1 MATGGDPLFEER
13 IEDQDLS
20 NCAVNNGSLDDQL
33 NNRDWSLQYKK
44 ANRSSEKNK
53 KKLSAGSESRLTNDI
68 SPESSPGVG
77 RRRAKT
83 PKSYPPTKH
92 TSHFSV
98 PDCAELERLKQRIN
112 FSDLDERSIG
122 SDSHG
127 RATAANNQ
135 RPPVENRKP
144 FNFLQQQINSNKSKE
159 PDLNPQRRETKL
171 PTSRMDL
178 FGSISKDSL
187 PSDHVSLGDGQ
198 GESEIESSQVVSRL
212 IQIRDYISKAHSMRD
227 DLMEKNERSANVER
241 LSQLINHLK
250 EQEKSYM
257 KFLQKMLARENEDD
271 EVGTTDSAVGSG
283 SVADSTSLNLDAQ
296 SEASDATEASR
307 SLSVRPRIEDKLGN
321 AASQA
326 QGSSVTST
334 PKGETDR
341 LGLNDRRVWH
351 SGINGKE
358 HGISSKED
366 DQHRNAKEEL
376 ENLKKQHELLKRM
389 LEQQEQLRTLQGRQA
404 ALLAL
409 QHKAEQTIVGMDES
423 VVTETTGSVS
433 GLSITSELNEE
444 LNDLIQR
451 FHNQLQ
457 NSQSVPDN
465 RRQAE
470 SLSLTQEVSRSRGS
484 STSEHLSEQK
494 VQLVNKLKVL
504 QGKKERMDKLLDE
517 LHTLRDQHV
526 NNSSISSSA
535 PGASCSSHKSDQR
548 SSVAPPTEADAA
560 INREPS
566 SLASSACILDS
577 APSQH
582 ENDTEDNANANPRKK
597 LRKLE
602 EVHKRLNE
610 LRELID
616 YYQQTSDMM
625 TDAVNEH
632 TKEEDDET
640 EEESLYYSDQG
651 NPDAVTNIRN
661 PQRCNWTDIS
671 TASRMVALNETSSHS
686 GRLLNTDCEINN
698 RTTNLQTSNAP
709 LPSDEPHISY
719 VECSR
724 YNDEKNEARNVDET
738 QEHET
743 QEDCASEGTISSRRS
758 SLVEEADQDFE
769 IQQKINRLNAAK
781 QKLRQLQELVAM
793 VQEVPDS
800 TGIDISNFP
809 DFSLT
814 EEDQHTQ
821 QPNNTRSSASRNS
834 KKVALDEEKREK
846 FYEAKLQQQQEEL
859 KQLQEERK
867 RLMEIQE
874 KIRHLQR
881 SCPDLQL
888 STSSAG
894 NLSKIKVPI
903 VTSTPAICGQGA
915 TAKALPDPVAAPPPD
930 SELWSEMRRHQI
942 LREEL
947 RQRRKQLEAL
957 MAEHQRQKTLTESN
971 SINAASVKS
980 EGTETQDTQQLSRT
994 ERTMATWGG
1003 STQGALD
1010 DDEDDEEEEEN
1021 NDDAGDDEEE
1031 NDYQSDG
1038 IVQSEVE
1045 TSSHETY
1052 TVYPNQNRS
1061 QGTHNSRES
1070 KNRWKDKR
1078 TCSIDGNYRP
1088 FPKNKQQNV
1097 GMRRQENL
1105 RWAADLSYVEEREHW
1120 QEQVNQLT
1128 RQLEFSTNVCQTLM
1142 QDQQA
1147 LSYLLQTFLTGP
1159 YSVMPSN
1166 VGSPQVHI
1174 IMHQLNQCYTQLAWQ
1189 QNHVQRLKQM
1199 LNDLLHQQQQDKKT
1213 ENHRDS
1219 SVPPPSPSNYVFPP
1233 FSFATPSL
1241 NPLSMSRLPNLSP
1254 FLHGFN
1260 LNPIFPPGF
1269 SDLSQNVSVQ
1279 SNEQQPL
1286 VTEHSIS
1293 GKTEYLAFPKPFE
1306 SNSPKCR
1313 ENKWTQKQTK
1323 HEREQSEL
1331 MWQNDSKDEFGQSP
1345 RQMQPPTSLPQMSTN
1360 KAKQQAQ
1367 CKNRKKFE
1375 ESSLESFSSMPD
1387 TVDPTTITK
1396 TFKSRKACAQAS
1408 LASKDKTPKG
1418 KCKKTYL
1425 HQKNHQEISA
1435 GFESAS
1441 ISSASE
1447 SCKEKVCHSTQ
1458 TEEFLKLQT
1467 CSTTKDELE
1476 EKSKR
1481 KKSSDLSSES
1491 LPHWP
1496 SSRRNDKSAAPSTS
1510 LSAVGPALPAH
1521 TRGVPLEL
1529 NRNACTEAPETGS
1542 DFSLFEALRD
1552 NIYSEVATLISQNES
1567 RPHFLIELFHELQ
1580 LLNTDYLRQRALYAL
1595 QDIVT
1600 RHLSEKSCKEVEH
1613 SLSRNSAVWMTCNS
1627 ELTPSESLAT
1637 SDDEEV
1643 CGKTDDHQA
1652 RLDLQHEDAEYIESL
1667 ENASM
1672 LSVSSNLEPFA
1683 NDDLGNTVIHLDK
1696 ALSRMREYERMK
1708 FEVENNQIV
1717 DVCTSAVKCAEVGYT
1732 SGNSCTIDHIAD
1744 ASDVTCPRIDTQ
1756 QLDKQIKA
1764 IMTEVIPFLKEHM
1777 DDVCSPQLLTTIG
1790 CMVLALTQQNDESKE
1805 FVKFFHEQL
1814 GAILQD
1820 SLAKFAGRKLKECGE
1835 DLLVEISEILFN
1847 ELAFFRLM
1855 QDLDN
1860 SSVAAKQRCKRLKE
1874 VASFKQRY
1882 TTEEKQ
1888 HFKENGSSA
1897 EEIED
1902 EDKDKDESE
1911 TAVADDHKPNEPN
1924 EVELVMKGGL
1934 SDRDEDDIDGE
1945 ALPAECV
1952 SISLSKAETQALT
1965 NYGSGEDENEED
1977 EIEDFAAGTIDV
1989 QTSLQA
1995 NNEIADENDPEQDV
2009 HPEPSKDDVISQSM
2023 KTHLTGATAINESS
2037 PTPDLPS
2044 ESLQNTQ
2051 FDAAI
2056 EDTKS
2061 PKRSL
2066 SFCESAN
2073 AGIEMELENDLERTP
2088 ESSLAGSPSTDSP
2101 VLVNDYQEAGSG
2113 NLSQKS
2119 DEDDFVK
2126 VDNLPPSL
2134 SVLSEEELMRRISEE
2149 EQNNNLACVLLN
2161 ADEDGVQELAGKS
2174 ETLKEP
2180 ENGGARSA

>member
-1 MATGGDPLFEER
+1 MVSMATGGDPSFEER

-68 SPESSPGVG
+68 SPESSPGIG

-98 PDCAELERLKQRIN
+98 PDSAELERLKQRIN

-144 FNFLQQQINSNKSKE
+144 FNFLQQQINSNKSKD

-178 FGSISKDSL
+178 FGSKSKDSL
-187 PSDHVSLGDGQ
+187 PSDHASLGDDQ

-257 KFLQKMLARENEDD
+257 KFLQKMLARENEED

-283 SVADSTSLNLDAQ
+283 SVADSTSLNLDVQ
-296 SEASDATEASR
+296 SEASDAT
-307 SLSVRPRIEDKLGN
+307 
-321 AASQA
+321 
-326 QGSSVTST
+326 
-334 PKGETDR
+334 
-341 LGLNDRRVWH
+341 
-351 SGINGKE
+351 
-358 HGISSKED
+358 ED

-470 SLSLTQEVSRSRGS
+470 SLSLTQEVSRSRDS

-535 PGASCSSHKSDQR
+535 PGASCSSHRSDQR
-548 SSVAPPTEADAA
+548 SSVAAPTEADAA
-560 INREPS
+560 TNREPS

-577 APSQH
+577 TPSQH
-582 ENDTEDNANANPRKK
+582 ENDTEENANPRKK

-632 TKEEDDET
+632 TKEDDDET

-651 NPDAVTNIRN
+651 NPEAVTNIRN

-671 TASRMVALNETSSHS
+671 TASRVVALNETSSRS

-698 RTTNLQTSNAP
+698 RPTNLQTSNAP

-738 QEHET
+738 QAHET
-743 QEDCASEGTISSRRS
+743 QEDCASEGTVSSQRS

-781 QKLRQLQELVAM
+781 HKLRQLQELVAM

-821 QPNNTRSSASRNS
+821 QPNNTRSSASRSS

-915 TAKALPDPVAAPPPD
+915 TVEALPDPVAAPPPD

-1010 DDEDDEEEEEN
+1010 DEEDDEDDEEEEEN
-1021 NDDAGDDEEE
+1021 NADAGDDDEEE

-1038 IVQSEVE
+1038 IAQSEVE

-1128 RQLEFSTNVCQTLM
+1128 RQLEFSTNMCQTLM

-1199 LNDLLHQQQQDKKT
+1199 LNDLLHQQQKDKKT

-1233 FSFATPSL
+1233 FSFATPCL

-1306 SNSPKCR
+1306 SNSPKYR

-1323 HEREQSEL
+1323 DEREQSEL
-1331 MWQNDSKDEFGQSP
+1331 MWQNYSKDEFGQSP
-1345 RQMQPPTSLPQMSTN
+1345 RQMQPPTSLPQTSTN

-1387 TVDPTTITK
+1387 PVDPTTITK

-1447 SCKEKVCHSTQ
+1447 SYKEKVCHSTQ

-1481 KKSSDLSSES
+1481 KKSSDLSS
-1491 LPHWP
+1491 
-1496 SSRRNDKSAAPSTS
+1496 
-1510 LSAVGPALPAH
+1510 AH
-1521 TRGVPLEL
+1521 TGGAPLEL
-1529 NRNACTEAPETGS
+1529 NRNACSEAPETGS

-1643 CGKTDDHQA
+1643 CGKTADHQA

-1672 LSVSSNLEPFA
+1672 LSASSNLEPFA

-1696 ALSRMREYERMK
+1696 AMSRMREYERMK

-1717 DVCTSAVKCAEVGYT
+1717 DVCTSAVKCAEVEYT

-1911 TAVADDHKPNEPN
+1911 TAIADDHKPNEPN

-1934 SDRDEDDIDGE
+1934 SDREEDDVDSE

-1995 NNEIADENDPEQDV
+1995 NNEIADENDPEQDI
-2009 HPEPSKDDVISQSM
+2009 HPETSKDDVVSQSM
-2023 KTHLTGATAINESS
+2023 KTHLTVASAENESS
-2037 PTPDLPS
+2037 PILHLPS
-2044 ESLQNTQ
+2044 ESSQNTQ
-2051 FDAAI
+2051 FDAAN

-2073 AGIEMELENDLERTP
+2073 AGTEIELENDVEGTP

-2101 VLVNDYQEAGSG
+2101 VLVNDYEAGSG

-2126 VDNLPPSL
+2126 VENLPPSL

>member
-1 MATGGDPLFEER
+1 SHRYGFGNGSGGTQGRFGGRARSSPRDGVPLLSLPHPPPRLASPPPLGKMATGGDPSFEER

-68 SPESSPGVG
+68 SPESSPGIG

-98 PDCAELERLKQRIN
+98 PDSAELERLKQRIN

-144 FNFLQQQINSNKSKE
+144 FNFLQQQINSNKSKD

-178 FGSISKDSL
+178 FGSKSKDSL
-187 PSDHVSLGDGQ
+187 PSDHASLGDDQ

-257 KFLQKMLARENEDD
+257 KFLQKMLARENEED

-283 SVADSTSLNLDAQ
+283 SVADSTSLNLDVQ
-296 SEASDATEASR
+296 SEASDAT
-307 SLSVRPRIEDKLGN
+307 
-321 AASQA
+321 
-326 QGSSVTST
+326 
-334 PKGETDR
+334 
-341 LGLNDRRVWH
+341 
-351 SGINGKE
+351 
-358 HGISSKED
+358 ED

-470 SLSLTQEVSRSRGS
+470 SLSLTQEVSRSRDS

-535 PGASCSSHKSDQR
+535 PGASCSSHRSDQR
-548 SSVAPPTEADAA
+548 SSVAAPTEADAA
-560 INREPS
+560 TNREPS

-577 APSQH
+577 TPSQH
-582 ENDTEDNANANPRKK
+582 ENDTEENANPRKK

-632 TKEEDDET
+632 TKEDDDET

-651 NPDAVTNIRN
+651 NPEAVTNIRN

-671 TASRMVALNETSSHS
+671 TASRVVALNETSSRS

-698 RTTNLQTSNAP
+698 RPTNLQTSNAP

-738 QEHET
+738 QAHET
-743 QEDCASEGTISSRRS
+743 QEDCASEGTVSSQRS

-781 QKLRQLQELVAM
+781 HKLRQLQELVAM

-821 QPNNTRSSASRNS
+821 QPNNTRSSASRSS

-915 TAKALPDPVAAPPPD
+915 TVEALPDPVAAPPPD

-1010 DDEDDEEEEEN
+1010 DEEDDEDDEEEEEN
-1021 NDDAGDDEEE
+1021 NADAGDDDEEE

-1038 IVQSEVE
+1038 IAQSEVE

-1128 RQLEFSTNVCQTLM
+1128 RQLEFSTNMCQTLM
-1142 QDQQA
+1142 QDQ
-1147 LSYLLQTFLTGP
+1147 QTFLTGP

-1199 LNDLLHQQQQDKKT
+1199 LNDLLHQQQKDKKT

-1233 FSFATPSL
+1233 FSFATPCL

-1306 SNSPKCR
+1306 SNSPKYR

-1323 HEREQSEL
+1323 DEREQSEL
-1331 MWQNDSKDEFGQSP
+1331 MWQNYSKDEFGQSP
-1345 RQMQPPTSLPQMSTN
+1345 RQMQPPTSLPQTSTN

-1387 TVDPTTITK
+1387 PVDPTTITK

-1435 GFESAS
+1435 
-1441 ISSASE
+1441 
-1447 SCKEKVCHSTQ
+1447 
-1458 TEEFLKLQT
+1458 
-1467 CSTTKDELE
+1467 
-1476 EKSKR
+1476 
-1481 KKSSDLSSES
+1481 
-1491 LPHWP
+1491 
-1496 SSRRNDKSAAPSTS
+1496 
-1510 LSAVGPALPAH
+1510 AH
-1521 TRGVPLEL
+1521 TGGAPLEL
-1529 NRNACTEAPETGS
+1529 NRNACSEAP
-1542 DFSLFEALRD
+1542 
-1552 NIYSEVATLISQNES
+1552 
-1567 RPHFLIELFHELQ
+1567 
-1580 LLNTDYLRQRALYAL
+1580 
-1595 QDIVT
+1595 
-1600 RHLSEKSCKEVEH
+1600 
-1613 SLSRNSAVWMTCNS
+1613 
-1627 ELTPSESLAT
+1627 
-1637 SDDEEV
+1637 V
-1643 CGKTDDHQA
+1643 CGKTADHQA

-1672 LSVSSNLEPFA
+1672 LSASSNLEPFA

-1696 ALSRMREYERMK
+1696 AMSRMREYERMK

-1717 DVCTSAVKCAEVGYT
+1717 DVCTSAVKCAEVEYT

-1911 TAVADDHKPNEPN
+1911 TAIADDHKPNEPN

-1934 SDRDEDDIDGE
+1934 SDREEDDVDSE

-1995 NNEIADENDPEQDV
+1995 NNEIADENDPEQDI
-2009 HPEPSKDDVISQSM
+2009 HPETSKDDVVSQSM
-2023 KTHLTGATAINESS
+2023 KTHLTVASAENESS
-2037 PTPDLPS
+2037 PILHLPS
-2044 ESLQNTQ
+2044 ESSQNTQ
-2051 FDAAI
+2051 FDAAN

-2073 AGIEMELENDLERTP
+2073 AGTEIELENDVEGTP

-2126 VDNLPPSL
+2126 VENLPPSL

>member
-1 MATGGDPLFEER
+1 MATGGDPLFEEN

-92 TSHFSV
+92 TSHFSF
-98 PDCAELERLKQRIN
+98 PDSAELERLKQRIN

-159 PDLNPQRRETKL
+159 PDISPQRRETNL
-171 PTSRMDL
+171 PISRMDL

-187 PSDHVSLGDGQ
+187 PNDQVSLGDDQ

-212 IQIRDYISKAHSMRD
+212 IQIRDYISKARSMRD

-257 KFLQKMLARENEDD
+257 KFLQKMLARENEED

-283 SVADSTSLNLDAQ
+283 SVADSTSLNLDVQ
-296 SEASDATEASR
+296 SEASDAT
-307 SLSVRPRIEDKLGN
+307 
-321 AASQA
+321 
-326 QGSSVTST
+326 
-334 PKGETDR
+334 
-341 LGLNDRRVWH
+341 
-351 SGINGKE
+351 
-358 HGISSKED
+358 ED

-465 RRQAE
+465 RRRAE

-535 PGASCSSHKSDQR
+535 PGVSCSSHKSDQR
-548 SSVAPPTEADAA
+548 SSISAPTECGAA

-566 SLASSACILDS
+566 SLASSACVLDS
-577 APSQH
+577 IPSQH
-582 ENDTEDNANANPRKK
+582 ENDAEDNANPRKK
-597 LRKLE
+597 LKKLK

-632 TKEEDDET
+632 TKEDDDDET

-651 NPDAVTNIRN
+651 NPETVRNIRN

-671 TASRMVALNETSSHS
+671 SASRMVALNGTSSRN

-698 RTTNLQTSNAP
+698 RPTNLQTLNVP

-719 VECSR
+719 VECSH
-724 YNDEKNEARNVDET
+724 YNGEKDEGRNVDET

-743 QEDCASEGTISSRRS
+743 QGECASEGTLSSRRS
-758 SLVEEADQDFE
+758 SFVEEADQDFE

-793 VQEVPDS
+793 VQEVPDA

-809 DFSLT
+809 DISLT
-814 EEDQHTQ
+814 EEDQHRQ
-821 QPNNTRSSASRNS
+821 QPNNARTDASRSS

-846 FYEAKLQQQQEEL
+846 FYEAKLQQQQQEL

-888 STSSAG
+888 STSSPG

-903 VTSTPAICGQGA
+903 VTSTPAISGQGA

-971 SINAASVKS
+971 SVIAASVKS

-1010 DDEDDEEEEEN
+1010 DDDEEDEDEEEEN
-1021 NDDAGDDEEE
+1021 NDEVGDDDEEE

-1038 IVQSEVE
+1038 IAQSEVE

-1061 QGTHNSRES
+1061 KGTRNSRES
-1070 KNRWKDKR
+1070 NRWKDKR

-1105 RWAADLSYVEEREHW
+1105 RWAADLSYVEEKEHW

-1128 RQLEFSTNVCQTLM
+1128 RQLEFSTNMCQTLM

-1199 LNDLLHQQQQDKKT
+1199 LNELLHQQQQDKKP

-1219 SVPPPSPSNYVFPP
+1219 SVPPPSPSNFVFPP
-1233 FSFATPSL
+1233 FSFPSPSL
-1241 NPLSMSRLPNLSP
+1241 NPLSMSRLPNCSP
-1254 FLHGFN
+1254 FVHGFN

-1306 SNSPKCR
+1306 SNSPKYR
-1313 ENKWTQKQTK
+1313 ENKWIQKQAK
-1323 HEREQSEL
+1323 DEREQSEL
-1331 MWQNDSKDEFGQSP
+1331 MWLNDTKDEFGQSP
-1345 RQMQPPTSLPQMSTN
+1345 RQMQPPTSLPQIN
-1360 KAKQQAQ
+1360 INNPKQQEQ
-1367 CKNRKKFE
+1367 CKNRKNFE

-1387 TVDPTTITK
+1387 PVDPTMVTK

-1447 SCKEKVCHSTQ
+1447 RCREKICHSTQ
-1458 TEEFLKLQT
+1458 TEEFFKPRT
-1467 CSTTKDELE
+1467 CSATKDEVE

-1481 KKSSDLSSES
+1481 NKSSDLSS
-1491 LPHWP
+1491 
-1496 SSRRNDKSAAPSTS
+1496 
-1510 LSAVGPALPAH
+1510 AH
-1521 TRGVPLEL
+1521 TRGALLES
-1529 NRNACTEAPETGS
+1529 NRNACSEAPETGS

-1600 RHLSEKSCKEVEH
+1600 RHLSEKSCKEGEH
-1613 SLSRNSAVWMTCNS
+1613 TLSRNSAVWMTCNS

-1643 CGKTDDHQA
+1643 CGKTTDHQA
-1652 RLDLQHEDAEYIESL
+1652 RIDLQQHEDAEYVESL

-1672 LSVSSNLEPFA
+1672 LSTSSNLEPFA

-1717 DVCTSAVKCAEVGYT
+1717 NVCTSAVECAEDGYT
-1732 SGNSCTIDHIAD
+1732 TGNSCMIDHITD

-1790 CMVLALTQQNDESKE
+1790 RMVLALTQQNDESKE

-1874 VASFKQRY
+1874 VAAFKQRY

-1888 HFKENGSSA
+1888 HFKENVSSA
-1897 EEIED
+1897 EELED

-1911 TAVADDHKPNEPN
+1911 TAVADDRKPNETN
-1924 EVELVMKGGL
+1924 EAELVMKSGL
-1934 SDRDEDDIDGE
+1934 SDREEDDVDSE

-1977 EIEDFAAGTIDV
+1977 EIEDFDAGTIDV

-2009 HPEPSKDDVISQSM
+2009 RPEPSKDDVVNQSL
-2023 KTHLTGATAINESS
+2023 KTNLTASAENESS
-2037 PTPDLPS
+2037 PILHLPS
-2044 ESLQNTQ
+2044 EPLQNTQ
-2051 FDAAI
+2051 FDAAN
-2056 EDTKS
+2056 EDIKS

-2066 SFCESAN
+2066 PFCESAN
-2073 AGIEMELENDLERTP
+2073 AGTAMQMDLENDLQGTP
-2088 ESSLAGSPSTDSP
+2088 ESSLAGSPDTDSP

-2126 VDNLPPSL
+2126 VENLPPSL
-2134 SVLSEEELMRRISEE
+2134 SVLSEDELMRRISEE

-2161 ADEDGVQELAGKS
+2161 VDGAQELAGNS

>member
-1 MATGGDPLFEER
+1 MATGGDPLFEEN

-92 TSHFSV
+92 TSHFSF
-98 PDCAELERLKQRIN
+98 PDSAELERLKQRIN

-159 PDLNPQRRETKL
+159 PDISPQRRETNL
-171 PTSRMDL
+171 PISRMDL

-187 PSDHVSLGDGQ
+187 PNDQVSLGDDQ

-212 IQIRDYISKAHSMRD
+212 IQIRDYISKARSMRD

-257 KFLQKMLARENEDD
+257 KFLQKMLARENEED

-283 SVADSTSLNLDAQ
+283 SVADSTSLNLDVQ
-296 SEASDATEASR
+296 SEASDAT
-307 SLSVRPRIEDKLGN
+307 
-321 AASQA
+321 
-326 QGSSVTST
+326 
-334 PKGETDR
+334 
-341 LGLNDRRVWH
+341 
-351 SGINGKE
+351 
-358 HGISSKED
+358 ED

-465 RRQAE
+465 RRRAE

-535 PGASCSSHKSDQR
+535 PGVSCSSHKSDQR
-548 SSVAPPTEADAA
+548 SSISAPTECGAA

-566 SLASSACILDS
+566 SLASSACVLDS
-577 APSQH
+577 IPSQH
-582 ENDTEDNANANPRKK
+582 ENDAEDNANPRKK
-597 LRKLE
+597 LKKLK

-632 TKEEDDET
+632 TKEDDDDET

-651 NPDAVTNIRN
+651 NPETVRNIRN

-671 TASRMVALNETSSHS
+671 SASRMVALNGTSSRN

-698 RTTNLQTSNAP
+698 RPTNLQTLNVP

-719 VECSR
+719 VECSH
-724 YNDEKNEARNVDET
+724 YNGEKDEGRNVDET

-743 QEDCASEGTISSRRS
+743 QGECASEGTLSSRRS
-758 SLVEEADQDFE
+758 SFVEEADQDFE

-793 VQEVPDS
+793 VQEVPDA

-809 DFSLT
+809 DISLT
-814 EEDQHTQ
+814 EEDQHRQ
-821 QPNNTRSSASRNS
+821 QPNNARTDASRSS

-846 FYEAKLQQQQEEL
+846 FYEAKLQQQQQEL

-888 STSSAG
+888 STSSPG

-903 VTSTPAICGQGA
+903 VTSTPAISGQGA

-971 SINAASVKS
+971 SVIAASVKS

-1010 DDEDDEEEEEN
+1010 DDDEEDEDEEEEN
-1021 NDDAGDDEEE
+1021 NDEVGDDDEEE

-1038 IVQSEVE
+1038 IAQSEVE

-1061 QGTHNSRES
+1061 KGTRNSRES
-1070 KNRWKDKR
+1070 NRWKDKR

-1105 RWAADLSYVEEREHW
+1105 RWAADLSYVEEKEHW

-1128 RQLEFSTNVCQTLM
+1128 RQLEFSTNMCQTLM

-1199 LNDLLHQQQQDKKT
+1199 LNELLHQQQQDKKP

-1219 SVPPPSPSNYVFPP
+1219 SVPPPSPSNFVFPP
-1233 FSFATPSL
+1233 FSFPSPSL
-1241 NPLSMSRLPNLSP
+1241 NPLSMSRLPNCSP
-1254 FLHGFN
+1254 FVHGFN

-1306 SNSPKCR
+1306 SNSPKYR
-1313 ENKWTQKQTK
+1313 ENKWIQKQAK
-1323 HEREQSEL
+1323 DEREQSEL
-1331 MWQNDSKDEFGQSP
+1331 MWLNDTKDEFGQSP
-1345 RQMQPPTSLPQMSTN
+1345 RQMQPPTSLPQIN
-1360 KAKQQAQ
+1360 INNPKQQEQ
-1367 CKNRKKFE
+1367 CKNRKNFE

-1387 TVDPTTITK
+1387 PVDPTMVTK

-1447 SCKEKVCHSTQ
+1447 RCREKICHSTQ
-1458 TEEFLKLQT
+1458 TEEFFKPRT
-1467 CSTTKDELE
+1467 CSATKDEVE

-1481 KKSSDLSSES
+1481 NKSSDLSS
-1491 LPHWP
+1491 
-1496 SSRRNDKSAAPSTS
+1496 
-1510 LSAVGPALPAH
+1510 AH
-1521 TRGVPLEL
+1521 TRGALLES
-1529 NRNACTEAPETGS
+1529 NRNACSEAPETGS

-1600 RHLSEKSCKEVEH
+1600 RHLSEKSCKEGEH
-1613 SLSRNSAVWMTCNS
+1613 TLSRNSAVWMTCNS

-1643 CGKTDDHQA
+1643 CGKTTDHQA
-1652 RLDLQHEDAEYIESL
+1652 RIDLQQHEDAEYVESL

-1672 LSVSSNLEPFA
+1672 LSTSSNLEPFA

-1717 DVCTSAVKCAEVGYT
+1717 NVCTSAVECAEDGYT
-1732 SGNSCTIDHIAD
+1732 TGNSCMIDHITD

-1790 CMVLALTQQNDESKE
+1790 RMVLALTQQNDESKE

-1874 VASFKQRY
+1874 VAAFKQRY

-1888 HFKENGSSA
+1888 HFKENVSSA
-1897 EEIED
+1897 EELED

-1911 TAVADDHKPNEPN
+1911 TAVADDRKPNETN
-1924 EVELVMKGGL
+1924 EAELVMKSGL
-1934 SDRDEDDIDGE
+1934 SDREEDDVDSE

-1977 EIEDFAAGTIDV
+1977 EIEDFDAGTIDV

-2009 HPEPSKDDVISQSM
+2009 RPEPSKDDVVNQSL
-2023 KTHLTGATAINESS
+2023 KTNLTASAENESS
-2037 PTPDLPS
+2037 PILHLPS
-2044 ESLQNTQ
+2044 EPLQNTQ
-2051 FDAAI
+2051 FDAAN
-2056 EDTKS
+2056 EDIKS

-2066 SFCESAN
+2066 PFCESAN
-2073 AGIEMELENDLERTP
+2073 AGTAMQMDLENDLQGTP
-2088 ESSLAGSPSTDSP
+2088 ESSLAGSPDTDSP
-2101 VLVNDYQEAGSG
+2101 VLVNDYEAGSG

-2126 VDNLPPSL
+2126 VENLPPSL
-2134 SVLSEEELMRRISEE
+2134 SVLSEDELMRRISEE

-2161 ADEDGVQELAGKS
+2161 VDGAQELAGNS

>member
-1 MATGGDPLFEER
+1 MATGGDPLFEEN
-13 IEDQDLS
+13 IEDH

-44 ANRSSEKNK
+44 ANGSSEKNK
-53 KKLSAGSESRLTNDI
+53 KKLSAGSESRVTNDI

-92 TSHFSV
+92 ASRFCV
-98 PDCAELERLKQRIN
+98 PDSAELERLKQRIN

-159 PDLNPQRRETKL
+159 LDVNPQRREAKL

-178 FGSISKDSL
+178 FASISKDLL
-187 PSDHVSLGDGQ
+187 PSDQVSLRDDQ

-241 LSQLINHLK
+241 LSELIDHLK

-257 KFLQKMLARENEDD
+257 KFLQKMLARENEEDD
-271 EVGTTDSAVGSG
+271 VGTTDSAVGSG
-283 SVADSTSLNLDAQ
+283 SVADSTSLNLDVQ

-307 SLSVRPRIEDKLGN
+307 SLSVRPCIEDKLGN

-334 PKGETDR
+334 PKRETDR
-341 LGLNDRRVWH
+341 LGLKDRRVWH

-358 HGISSKED
+358 HGISCKVWTERTCTALCLF
-366 DQHRNAKEEL
+366 Q
-376 ENLKKQHELLKRM
+376 LKPK
-389 LEQQEQLRTLQGRQA
+389 
-404 ALLAL
+404 
-409 QHKAEQTIVGMDES
+409 
-423 VVTETTGSVS
+423 VVC
-433 GLSITSELNEE
+433 
-444 LNDLIQR
+444 
-451 FHNQLQ
+451 
-457 NSQSVPDN
+457 
-465 RRQAE
+465 
-470 SLSLTQEVSRSRGS
+470 
-484 STSEHLSEQK
+484 
-494 VQLVNKLKVL
+494 
-504 QGKKERMDKLLDE
+504 
-517 LHTLRDQHV
+517 
-526 NNSSISSSA
+526 SSA
-535 PGASCSSHKSDQR
+535 PAVPCSSHKSDQR
-548 SSVAPPTEADAA
+548 SCLSAPAEAGAA

-566 SLASSACILDS
+566 SLASSACVLDS
-577 APSQH
+577 MPPQH
-582 ENDTEDNANANPRKK
+582 ENDAQDNPNPRKK
-597 LRKLE
+597 LKKLK

-632 TKEEDDET
+632 TKDDDNET

-651 NPDAVTNIRN
+651 NPETITNIRN
-661 PQRCNWTDIS
+661 PQRSNWTDIS
-671 TASRMVALNETSSHS
+671 GSSRMVPQNGTSCRN
-686 GRLLNTDCEINN
+686 GRLLNTECEINN
-698 RTTNLQTSNAP
+698 RPTNLQTSKVP
-709 LPSDEPHISY
+709 LPSDEPHVSY

-724 YNDEKNEARNVDET
+724 FNDERDEDRNGDTT
-738 QEHET
+738 QE
-743 QEDCASEGTISSRRS
+743 QEVQGECASEGTISSRRS
-758 SLVEEADQDFE
+758 SFVEETDQDFE

-793 VQEVPDS
+793 VQEVPDA
-800 TGIDISNFP
+800 TDIDISNFP
-809 DFSLT
+809 DFSLI
-814 EEDQHTQ
+814 EEDQHRQ
-821 QPNNTRSSASRNS
+821 QPNNTRTNASRSS
-834 KKVALDEEKREK
+834 KEVSLDEEKREK
-846 FYEAKLQQQQEEL
+846 FYEAKLQQQQQEL

-874 KIRHLQR
+874 KIRHLQS

-903 VTSTPAICGQGA
+903 VTSTPAISGQSA
-915 TAKALPDPVAAPPPD
+915 TAKTLPDPVAAPPPD

-957 MAEHQRQKTLTESN
+957 MAEHQRQKTLTENN
-971 SINAASVKS
+971 SIVAASVKS

-1010 DDEDDEEEEEN
+1010 DDEEDDDDDDDEEEEN
-1021 NDDAGDDEEE
+1021 NDAGDEEE
-1031 NDYQSDG
+1031 NDERSDA
-1038 IVQSEVE
+1038 IAHSEVE

-1052 TVYPNQNRS
+1052 TLYPNQERS
-1061 QGTHNSRES
+1061 QATRNSRES
-1070 KNRWKDKR
+1070 KKRWKDKR
-1078 TCSIDGNYRP
+1078 TCSSDGNYRS
-1088 FPKNKQQNV
+1088 FHKNKQHNV

-1128 RQLEFSTNVCQTLM
+1128 RQLEFSTNMCQTLM

-1147 LSYLLQTFLTGP
+1147 LSCLLQTFLTGP

-1199 LNDLLHQQQQDKKT
+1199 LNDLLHQQHQDKKP
-1213 ENHRDS
+1213 ENQRDS
-1219 SVPPPSPSNYVFPP
+1219 GVPPPSPNSFVFPP
-1233 FSFATPSL
+1233 FSFPSPSL
-1241 NPLSMSRLPNLSP
+1241 NPLSMSRFPNCSP
-1254 FLHGFN
+1254 FVHGFN
-1260 LNPIFPPGF
+1260 LNPIFPPGL

-1279 SNEQQPL
+1279 SNEQQP
-1286 VTEHSIS
+1286 VVSEHSIS

-1306 SNSPKCR
+1306 SNSPKYR
-1313 ENKWTQKQTK
+1313 ENKWIHKRAK
-1323 HEREQSEL
+1323 DEAEQSEL
-1331 MWQNDSKDEFGQSP
+1331 MWLHDTRDEFGELP
-1345 RQMQPPTSLPQMSTN
+1345 RQMQPNTSLPQMNMN
-1360 KAKQQAQ
+1360 KPKQQVQ
-1367 CKNRKKFE
+1367 CKNRKNFE

-1387 TVDPTTITK
+1387 PVDPTTVTK

-1418 KCKKTYL
+1418 KCKKTYF
-1425 HQKNHQEISA
+1425 HQKNQQEMTA

-1441 ISSASE
+1441 NTSASE
-1447 SCKEKVCHSTQ
+1447 TCQEKVCHSTQ
-1458 TEEFLKLQT
+1458 TEEFLKPRT
-1467 CSTTKDELE
+1467 CSTTKDELQ

-1481 KKSSDLSSES
+1481 KKSSDFSSEYT
-1491 LPHWP
+1491 
-1496 SSRRNDKSAAPSTS
+1496 K
-1510 LSAVGPALPAH
+1510 GAL
-1521 TRGVPLEL
+1521 LES
-1529 NRNACTEAPETGS
+1529 NRNRFNEAPETGS

-1600 RHLSEKSCKEVEH
+1600 RHLSDKSYKEGEH
-1613 SLSRNSAVWMTCNS
+1613 TLSQNSAVWMTCNS

-1637 SDDEEV
+1637 SDDEDA
-1643 CGKTDDHQA
+1643 CGKTADHQA
-1652 RLDLQHEDAEYIESL
+1652 KIDLQQHEDAEYIESL

-1672 LSVSSNLEPFA
+1672 LSTSSNLEPFA

-1708 FEVENNQIV
+1708 FEVENSQI
-1717 DVCTSAVKCAEVGYT
+1717 DVCASAVECVKDGYNA
-1732 SGNSCTIDHIAD
+1732 GNSCTADHVSD
-1744 ASDVTCPRIDTQ
+1744 ASNVTCPRVDTQ

-1777 DDVCSPQLLTTIG
+1777 DDVCSPQLLSTIG
-1790 CMVLALTQQNDESKE
+1790 CMVLTLTQQNDESKE
-1805 FVKFFHEQL
+1805 FVKFFHDQL

-1874 VASFKQRY
+1874 VASFKPRY

-1888 HFKENGSSA
+1888 HSKENGSSA
-1897 EEIED
+1897 EELED

-1911 TAVADDHKPNEPN
+1911 TVNADGLKVNEST
-1924 EVELVMKGGL
+1924 EAELVLKSAL
-1934 SDRDEDDIDGE
+1934 SDREEDDVDSE
-1945 ALPAECV
+1945 VLPAKCV

-1977 EIEDFAAGTIDV
+1977 EIEDFDSGAIDV

-1995 NNEIADENDPEQDV
+1995 NNEIADENDPEQDTR
-2009 HPEPSKDDVISQSM
+2009 PEPNKDDVTSQSM
-2023 KTHLTGATAINESS
+2023 KTNLTVVAENESS
-2037 PTPDLPS
+2037 PNPDLPN
-2044 ESLQNTQ
+2044 ESFQHNPL
-2051 FDAAI
+2051 DAAN
-2056 EDTKS
+2056 EDKKC
-2061 PKRSL
+2061 PKPSL
-2066 SFCESAN
+2066 AFCENAN
-2073 AGIEMELENDLERTP
+2073 AGTAVQMEQENDLQGTP
-2088 ESSLAGSPSTDSP
+2088 ESSLAGSPDTDSP

-2126 VDNLPPSL
+2126 VENVPPSL
-2134 SVLSEEELMRRISEE
+2134 SVLSEDELVRRISEE
-2149 EQNNNLACVLLN
+2149 EQHNNLACVLLN
-2161 ADEDGVQELAGKS
+2161 ADGAQELAGNS
-2174 ETLKEP
+2174 DTLKEP
-2180 ENGGARSA
+2180 DDGGARST

>member
-1 MATGGDPLFEER
+1 MATGGDPLFEES
-13 IEDQDLS
+13 IEVQDLP

-98 PDCAELERLKQRIN
+98 PDSAELERLKQRIN

-187 PSDHVSLGDGQ
+187 TSDQISLGDDQ

-241 LSQLINHLK
+241 LSQLISHLK

-257 KFLQKMLARENEDD
+257 KFLQKMLARENEED

-283 SVADSTSLNLDAQ
+283 SVADSTSLNLDVQ
-296 SEASDATEASR
+296 SEASDATE
-307 SLSVRPRIEDKLGN
+307 
-321 AASQA
+321 
-326 QGSSVTST
+326 
-334 PKGETDR
+334 
-341 LGLNDRRVWH
+341 
-351 SGINGKE
+351 
-358 HGISSKED
+358 D
-366 DQHRNAKEEL
+366 DQQRNAKEEL
-376 ENLKKQHELLKRM
+376 ENLKKQHDLLKRM
-389 LEQQEQLRTLQGRQA
+389 LEQQEQLRALQGRQA

-465 RRQAE
+465 RRRAE

-535 PGASCSSHKSDQR
+535 PGVSCSSHKSDQR
-548 SSVAPPTEADAA
+548 SSVSAPTEADAA

-577 APSQH
+577 VPSQH
-582 ENDTEDNANANPRKK
+582 ENDAEDNANPRKK

-632 TKEEDDET
+632 TKEDDDET

-651 NPDAVTNIRN
+651 NPETVTNIRN

-671 TASRMVALNETSSHS
+671 SASRMVALNGTSSRN

-698 RTTNLQTSNAP
+698 RPTNLQASNVP
-709 LPSDEPHISY
+709 VPSDEPQISY

-724 YNDEKNEARNVDET
+724 YNDEKGESRNVDET
-738 QEHET
+738 QERET
-743 QEDCASEGTISSRRS
+743 HGDNASEGTMSSRRS
-758 SLVEEADQDFE
+758 SFVEEADQDFE

-800 TGIDISNFP
+800 TDIDISNFP

-814 EEDQHTQ
+814 EEDQHRQ
-821 QPNNTRSSASRNS
+821 QPNNTRTNASRSS

-846 FYEAKLQQQQEEL
+846 FYEAKLQQQQQEL

-915 TAKALPDPVAAPPPD
+915 TAKPLPDPVAAPPPD

-971 SINAASVKS
+971 SVIAASVKS

-1010 DDEDDEEEEEN
+1010 DDDDEDDEEDEEEDN
-1021 NDDAGDDEEE
+1021 NDDAGDDDEEE

-1038 IVQSEVE
+1038 IAQSEVE

-1061 QGTHNSRES
+1061 QGTHSSRES
-1070 KNRWKDKR
+1070 KNRCKDKR
-1078 TCSIDGNYRP
+1078 TCSVDGNYRP
-1088 FPKNKQQNV
+1088 SPKNKQQNV

-1120 QEQVNQLT
+1120 QEQINQLT
-1128 RQLEFSTNVCQTLM
+1128 RQLEFSTNMCQTLM

-1199 LNDLLHQQQQDKKT
+1199 LNDLLHQQQQDKKP
-1213 ENHRDS
+1213 ENQRDS
-1219 SVPPPSPSNYVFPP
+1219 SVPPPSPSNFVFPS
-1233 FSFATPSL
+1233 FSFPSPSL
-1241 NPLSMSRLPNLSP
+1241 NPLSMSRLPNCSP
-1254 FLHGFN
+1254 FVHGFN

-1313 ENKWTQKQTK
+1313 ENKWIQKQAK
-1323 HEREQSEL
+1323 DEREQSEL
-1331 MWQNDSKDEFGQSP
+1331 MWLNDSKGEFGQSP
-1345 RQMQPPTSLPQMSTN
+1345 RQMQPPTSLPQMSIN
-1360 KAKQQAQ
+1360 NPKQQTQ
-1367 CKNRKKFE
+1367 CKNRKNFE

-1387 TVDPTTITK
+1387 PVDPTTVTK

-1425 HQKNHQEISA
+1425 LQKNHQEISA
-1435 GFESAS
+1435 
-1441 ISSASE
+1441 
-1447 SCKEKVCHSTQ
+1447 
-1458 TEEFLKLQT
+1458 
-1467 CSTTKDELE
+1467 
-1476 EKSKR
+1476 
-1481 KKSSDLSSES
+1481 
-1491 LPHWP
+1491 
-1496 SSRRNDKSAAPSTS
+1496 
-1510 LSAVGPALPAH
+1510 AH
-1521 TRGVPLEL
+1521 TRGALLES
-1529 NRNACTEAPETGS
+1529 NKNACSEAPETGS

-1600 RHLSEKSCKEVEH
+1600 RHLSEKSCKEGEH
-1613 SLSRNSAVWMTCNS
+1613 TLSRNSAVWMTCNS

-1643 CGKTDDHQA
+1643 CGKTTDHQV
-1652 RLDLQHEDAEYIESL
+1652 RLDLQQHDDAEYIESL

-1672 LSVSSNLEPFA
+1672 LSTSSNLEPFA
-1683 NDDLGNTVIHLDK
+1683 NDDL
-1696 ALSRMREYERMK
+1696 A
-1708 FEVENNQIV
+1708 
-1717 DVCTSAVKCAEVGYT
+1717 GYT
-1732 SGNSCTIDHIAD
+1732 AANSCTIDHIAD

-1790 CMVLALTQQNDESKE
+1790 RMVLTLTQQNDESKE

-1897 EEIED
+1897 EELED

-1911 TAVADDHKPNEPN
+1911 TVIADDHKPNEAN

-1934 SDRDEDDIDGE
+1934 SDREEDDVDSE
-1945 ALPAECV
+1945 VLPEECV

-1977 EIEDFAAGTIDV
+1977 EIEDFDAGTIDV

-2009 HPEPSKDDVISQSM
+2009 RPEPSKDDVVSQSV
-2023 KTHLTGATAINESS
+2023 KTNLIVASAENENS
-2037 PTPDLPS
+2037 PTPHLSS

-2051 FDAAI
+2051 FETAN

-2066 SFCESAN
+2066 PFCESAN
-2073 AGIEMELENDLERTP
+2073 AGAAMQMELENDLQGTP
-2088 ESSLAGSPSTDSP
+2088 ESSLAGSPDTDSP
-2101 VLVNDYQEAGSG
+2101 VLVNDYEAGSG

-2126 VDNLPPSL
+2126 VENLPPSL

-2161 ADEDGVQELAGKS
+2161 PDVDGAQELAGSS

>member
-1 MATGGDPLFEER
+1 MAAGGDPLFEEG
-13 IEDQDLS
+13 IEDQDLPS
-20 NCAVNNGSLDDQL
+20 CTVNNESLDDQL

-53 KKLSAGSESRLTNDI
+53 KKLSAGNESRLRNDI

-77 RRRAKT
+77 RRRTKT

-92 TSHFSV
+92 AAHFSV
-98 PDCAELERLKQRIN
+98 PDSAELERLKQRIN

-135 RPPVENRKP
+135 RPPGENRKP

-159 PDLNPQRRETKL
+159 PDLNPQRRQTKL
-171 PTSRMDL
+171 PTSRVDL
-178 FGSISKDSL
+178 FASISKDSL
-187 PSDHVSLGDGQ
+187 QSDQVSLGDDQ

-241 LSQLINHLK
+241 LSQLIDHLK

-257 KFLQKMLARENEDD
+257 KFLQKMLARENEED

-283 SVADSTSLNLDAQ
+283 SVADSTSLNLDVQ

-321 AASQA
+321 TASQA

-366 DQHRNAKEEL
+366 DQHRDAKEEL

-423 VVTETTGSVS
+423 VVVTETTGSVS
-433 GLSITSELNEE
+433 GLSLTSELNEE

-494 VQLVNKLKVL
+494 LQLVNKLKVL

-526 NNSSISSSA
+526 NNSSISSNA
-535 PGASCSSHKSDQR
+535 PGVSCSSHRSDQR
-548 SSVAPPTEADAA
+548 SYVSAPTEAGAT

-566 SLASSACILDS
+566 SLASSACVLDS
-577 APSQH
+577 LPSQH
-582 ENDTEDNANANPRKK
+582 ENDTEDNANPRKK
-597 LRKLE
+597 LKKLK

-632 TKEEDDET
+632 TKEDDDET
-640 EEESLYYSDQG
+640 EEESMYYSDQE
-651 NPDAVTNIRN
+651 NPETVTNIRN

-671 TASRMVALNETSSHS
+671 SDSRMVALNGTNNRN
-686 GRLLNTDCEINN
+686 GGLLNTDCEINN
-698 RTTNLQTSNAP
+698 RPTNLQTSNVP
-709 LPSDEPHISY
+709 LLSDEPHISY
-719 VECSR
+719 VECSH
-724 YNDEKNEARNVDET
+724 YNDEKEDRNVDET
-738 QEHET
+738 QEHEI
-743 QEDCASEGTISSRRS
+743 QGECVSEGTISSRRS
-758 SLVEEADQDFE
+758 SFVEEADQDFE

-793 VQEVPDS
+793 VQEVPDA
-800 TGIDISNFP
+800 TDIDISNFP

-814 EEDQHTQ
+814 EEDQYRQ
-821 QPNNTRSSASRNS
+821 QPNNTRANAARNS
-834 KKVALDEEKREK
+834 KEVALDENKREK
-846 FYEAKLQQQQEEL
+846 FYEAKLQQQQQEL

-874 KIRHLQR
+874 KIKHLQS
-881 SCPDLQL
+881 SCPDLKL

-903 VTSTPAICGQGA
+903 VTSTPAISGQSA

-971 SINAASVKS
+971 SIIAASVQS
-980 EGTETQDTQQLSRT
+980 EGTETQDTQQLSKT

-1010 DDEDDEEEEEN
+1010 DDDDDDDDEDEEEEN
-1021 NDDAGDDEEE
+1021 NGVDDDEEE
-1031 NDYQSDG
+1031 NDDQSDG
-1038 IVQSEVE
+1038 LAQSEVE

-1052 TVYPNQNRS
+1052 TVYPNKSKS
-1061 QGTHNSRES
+1061 QETHNSRQS

-1078 TCSIDGNYRP
+1078 TCSMDGNYRP
-1088 FPKNKQQNV
+1088 FTKNKQQNV

-1128 RQLEFSTNVCQTLM
+1128 RQLEFSTNMCQTLM

-1174 IMHQLNQCYTQLAWQ
+1174 VMHQLNQCYTQLAWQ

-1199 LNDLLHQQQQDKKT
+1199 LNDLLHQQQQDKKP
-1213 ENHRDS
+1213 ENQSDG
-1219 SVPPPSPSNYVFPP
+1219 SVPPPSPSNFVFPP
-1233 FSFATPSL
+1233 FNFPSPSL
-1241 NPLSMSRLPNLSP
+1241 NPLSMSRFSNYSP
-1254 FLHGFN
+1254 FVHGFN

-1286 VTEHSIS
+1286 GNEHSIS

-1306 SNSPKCR
+1306 SNSPKWR
-1313 ENKWTQKQTK
+1313 DKKWIQKQAK
-1323 HEREQSEL
+1323 DEREQSEL
-1331 MWQNDSKDEFGQSP
+1331 EWLNDMKNDFGPSP
-1345 RQMQPPTSLPQMSTN
+1345 RQIRPPTSLPQMSVSN
-1360 KAKQQAQ
+1360 PKQQAQ
-1367 CKNRKKFE
+1367 CKNTKNFE

-1387 TVDPTTITK
+1387 PVDPTTVTK

-1418 KCKKTYL
+1418 KFKKTYF
-1425 HQKNHQEISA
+1425 HQKNHQEIRA
-1435 GFESAS
+1435 GFESAN
-1441 ISSASE
+1441 IFSASE
-1447 SCKEKVCHSTQ
+1447 SCREKVCHSTQ
-1458 TEEFLKLQT
+1458 TEEFLKPQT
-1467 CSTTKDELE
+1467 SGTTKDDLQ

-1481 KKSSDLSSES
+1481 KKSSDLSS
-1491 LPHWP
+1491 
-1496 SSRRNDKSAAPSTS
+1496 
-1510 LSAVGPALPAH
+1510 AH
-1521 TRGVPLEL
+1521 TGGALLES
-1529 NRNACTEAPETGS
+1529 NRNACSEAPETSS

-1600 RHLSEKSCKEVEH
+1600 RHLSEKSCKEGEH
-1613 SLSRNSAVWMTCNS
+1613 TISRTSALWMTCNS

-1637 SDDEEV
+1637 TDDEEV
-1643 CGKTDDHQA
+1643 CGKTTDHQA
-1652 RLDLQHEDAEYIESL
+1652 QMDIEQHEDAEYIESL

-1672 LSVSSNLEPFA
+1672 LSTSSNLEPFA

-1708 FEVENNQIV
+1708 FEVENSQIV
-1717 DVCTSAVKCAEVGYT
+1717 DVCTSAIECAEGGYAT
-1732 SGNSCTIDHIAD
+1732 GNSCTIDHITD
-1744 ASDVTCPRIDTQ
+1744 GSDVTCPRIDTQ

-1790 CMVLALTQQNDESKE
+1790 RMVLALTQQNDESKE

-1897 EEIED
+1897 EELED

-1911 TAVADDHKPNEPN
+1911 AAIADDLKANESA
-1924 EVELVMKGGL
+1924 ETELLMKSGL
-1934 SDRDEDDIDGE
+1934 SDREEDDVDSE
-1945 ALPAECV
+1945 VLPAKCV

-1977 EIEDFAAGTIDV
+1977 EIEDFDAGTIDV

-2009 HPEPSKDDVISQSM
+2009 LSEPIKDDVVSQSA
-2023 KTHLTGATAINESS
+2023 KTNLTVAAAENESR
-2037 PTPDLPS
+2037 PTSNHPS
-2044 ESLQNTQ
+2044 ESLQSTR
-2051 FDAAI
+2051 FDAAN

-2061 PKRSL
+2061 PKPSL
-2066 SFCESAN
+2066 PFCEGTN
-2073 AGIEMELENDLERTP
+2073 AGPAMQMELENDLQGTP
-2088 ESSLAGSPSTDSP
+2088 ESSLAGSPDTDSP

-2126 VDNLPPSL
+2126 VENLPPNL
-2134 SVLSEEELMRRISEE
+2134 SVLSEDELMRRISDE
-2149 EQNNNLACVLLN
+2149 EQKNNLACDLLN
-2161 ADEDGVQELAGKS
+2161 ADVDGAQELAGNS

-2180 ENGGARSA
+2180 GKRKWWSPKCMSEY

>member
-1 MATGGDPLFEER
+1 MATGGDPLFEEN

-92 TSHFSV
+92 TSHFSF
-98 PDCAELERLKQRIN
+98 PDSAELERLKQRIN

-159 PDLNPQRRETKL
+159 PDISPQRRETNL
-171 PTSRMDL
+171 PISRMDL

-187 PSDHVSLGDGQ
+187 PNDQVSLGDDQ

-212 IQIRDYISKAHSMRD
+212 IQIRDYISKARSMRD

-257 KFLQKMLARENEDD
+257 KFLQKMLARENEED

-283 SVADSTSLNLDAQ
+283 SVADSTSLNLDVQ

-307 SLSVRPRIEDKLGN
+307 SVRPRIEDKLGN

-465 RRQAE
+465 RRRAE

-535 PGASCSSHKSDQR
+535 PGVSCSSHKSDQR
-548 SSVAPPTEADAA
+548 SSISAPTECGAA

-566 SLASSACILDS
+566 SLASSACVLDS
-577 APSQH
+577 IPSQH
-582 ENDTEDNANANPRKK
+582 ENDAEDNANPRKK
-597 LRKLE
+597 LKKLK

-632 TKEEDDET
+632 TKEDDDDET

-651 NPDAVTNIRN
+651 NPETVRNIRN

-671 TASRMVALNETSSHS
+671 SASRMVALNGTSSRN

-698 RTTNLQTSNAP
+698 RPTNLQTLNVP

-719 VECSR
+719 VECSH
-724 YNDEKNEARNVDET
+724 YNGEKDEGRNVDET

-743 QEDCASEGTISSRRS
+743 QGECASEGTLSSRRS
-758 SLVEEADQDFE
+758 SFVEEADQDFE

-793 VQEVPDS
+793 VQEVPDA

-809 DFSLT
+809 DISLT
-814 EEDQHTQ
+814 EEDQHRQ
-821 QPNNTRSSASRNS
+821 QPNNARTDASRSS

-846 FYEAKLQQQQEEL
+846 FYEAKLQQQQQEL

-888 STSSAG
+888 STSSPG

-903 VTSTPAICGQGA
+903 VTSTPAISGQGA

-971 SINAASVKS
+971 SVIAASVKS

-1010 DDEDDEEEEEN
+1010 DDDEEDEDEEEEN
-1021 NDDAGDDEEE
+1021 NDEVGDDDEEE

-1038 IVQSEVE
+1038 IAQSEVE

-1061 QGTHNSRES
+1061 KGTRNSRES
-1070 KNRWKDKR
+1070 NRWKDKR

-1105 RWAADLSYVEEREHW
+1105 RWAADLSYVEEKEHW

-1128 RQLEFSTNVCQTLM
+1128 RQLEFSTNMCQTLM

-1199 LNDLLHQQQQDKKT
+1199 LNELLHQQQQDKKP

-1219 SVPPPSPSNYVFPP
+1219 SVPPPSPSNFVFPP
-1233 FSFATPSL
+1233 FSFPSPSL
-1241 NPLSMSRLPNLSP
+1241 NPLSMSRLPNCSP
-1254 FLHGFN
+1254 FVHGFN

-1306 SNSPKCR
+1306 SNSPKYR
-1313 ENKWTQKQTK
+1313 ENKWIQKQAK
-1323 HEREQSEL
+1323 DEREQSEL
-1331 MWQNDSKDEFGQSP
+1331 MWLNDTKDEFGQSP
-1345 RQMQPPTSLPQMSTN
+1345 RQMQPPTSLPQIN
-1360 KAKQQAQ
+1360 INNPKQQEQ
-1367 CKNRKKFE
+1367 CKNRKNFE

-1387 TVDPTTITK
+1387 PVDPTMVTK

-1447 SCKEKVCHSTQ
+1447 RCREKICHSTQ
-1458 TEEFLKLQT
+1458 TEEFFKPRT
-1467 CSTTKDELE
+1467 CSATKDEVE

-1481 KKSSDLSSES
+1481 NKSSDLSS
-1491 LPHWP
+1491 
-1496 SSRRNDKSAAPSTS
+1496 
-1510 LSAVGPALPAH
+1510 AH
-1521 TRGVPLEL
+1521 TRGALLES
-1529 NRNACTEAPETGS
+1529 NRNACSEAPETGS

-1600 RHLSEKSCKEVEH
+1600 RHLSEKSCKEGEH
-1613 SLSRNSAVWMTCNS
+1613 TLSRNSAVWMTCNS

-1643 CGKTDDHQA
+1643 CGKTTDHQA
-1652 RLDLQHEDAEYIESL
+1652 RIDLQQHEDAEYVESL

-1672 LSVSSNLEPFA
+1672 LSTSSNLEPFA

-1717 DVCTSAVKCAEVGYT
+1717 NVCTSAVECAEDGYT
-1732 SGNSCTIDHIAD
+1732 TGNSCMIDHITD

-1790 CMVLALTQQNDESKE
+1790 RMVLALTQQNDESKE

-1814 GAILQD
+1814 GAILQ
-1820 SLAKFAGRKLKECGE
+1820 
-1835 DLLVEISEILFN
+1835 
-1847 ELAFFRLM
+1847 
-1855 QDLDN
+1855 
-1860 SSVAAKQRCKRLKE
+1860 
-1874 VASFKQRY
+1874 
-1882 TTEEKQ
+1882 EKQ
-1888 HFKENGSSA
+1888 HFKENVSSA
-1897 EEIED
+1897 EELED

-1911 TAVADDHKPNEPN
+1911 TAVADDRKPNETN
-1924 EVELVMKGGL
+1924 EAELVMKSGL
-1934 SDRDEDDIDGE
+1934 SDREEDDVDSE

-1977 EIEDFAAGTIDV
+1977 EIEDFDAGTIDV

-2009 HPEPSKDDVISQSM
+2009 RPEPSKDDVVNQSL
-2023 KTHLTGATAINESS
+2023 KTNLTASAENESS
-2037 PTPDLPS
+2037 PILHLPS
-2044 ESLQNTQ
+2044 EPLQNTQ
-2051 FDAAI
+2051 FDAAN
-2056 EDTKS
+2056 EDIKS

-2066 SFCESAN
+2066 PFCESAN
-2073 AGIEMELENDLERTP
+2073 AGTAMQMDLENDLQGTP
-2088 ESSLAGSPSTDSP
+2088 ESSLAGSPDTDSP

-2126 VDNLPPSL
+2126 VENLPPSL
-2134 SVLSEEELMRRISEE
+2134 SVLSEDELMRRISEE

-2161 ADEDGVQELAGKS
+2161 VDGAQELAGNS

>member
-1 MATGGDPLFEER
+1 MATGGDPLFEEN

-92 TSHFSV
+92 TSHFSF
-98 PDCAELERLKQRIN
+98 PDSAELERLKQRIN

-159 PDLNPQRRETKL
+159 PDISPQRRETNL
-171 PTSRMDL
+171 PISRMDL

-187 PSDHVSLGDGQ
+187 PNDQVSLGDDQ

-212 IQIRDYISKAHSMRD
+212 IQIRDYISKARSMRD

-257 KFLQKMLARENEDD
+257 KFLQKMLARENEED

-283 SVADSTSLNLDAQ
+283 SVADSTSLNLDVQ

-307 SLSVRPRIEDKLGN
+307 SVRPRIEDKLGN

-465 RRQAE
+465 RRRAE

-535 PGASCSSHKSDQR
+535 PGVSCSSHKSDQR
-548 SSVAPPTEADAA
+548 SSISAPTECGAA

-566 SLASSACILDS
+566 SLASSACVLDS
-577 APSQH
+577 IPSQH
-582 ENDTEDNANANPRKK
+582 ENDAEDNANPRKK
-597 LRKLE
+597 LKKLK

-632 TKEEDDET
+632 TKEDDDDET

-651 NPDAVTNIRN
+651 NPETVRNIRN

-671 TASRMVALNETSSHS
+671 SASRMVALNGTSSRN

-698 RTTNLQTSNAP
+698 RPTNLQTLNVP

-719 VECSR
+719 VECSH
-724 YNDEKNEARNVDET
+724 YNGEKDEGRNVDET

-743 QEDCASEGTISSRRS
+743 QGECASEGTLSSRRS
-758 SLVEEADQDFE
+758 SFVEEADQDFE

-793 VQEVPDS
+793 VQEVPDA

-809 DFSLT
+809 DISLT
-814 EEDQHTQ
+814 EEDQHRQ
-821 QPNNTRSSASRNS
+821 QPNNARTDASRSS

-846 FYEAKLQQQQEEL
+846 FYEAKLQQQQQEL

-888 STSSAG
+888 STSSPG

-903 VTSTPAICGQGA
+903 VTSTPAISGQGA

-971 SINAASVKS
+971 SVIAASVKS

-1010 DDEDDEEEEEN
+1010 DDDEEDEDEEEEN
-1021 NDDAGDDEEE
+1021 NDEVGDDDEEE

-1038 IVQSEVE
+1038 IAQSEVE

-1061 QGTHNSRES
+1061 KGTRNSRES
-1070 KNRWKDKR
+1070 NRWKDKR

-1105 RWAADLSYVEEREHW
+1105 RWAADLSYVEEKEHW

-1128 RQLEFSTNVCQTLM
+1128 RQLEFSTNMCQTLM

-1199 LNDLLHQQQQDKKT
+1199 LNELLHQQQQDKKP

-1219 SVPPPSPSNYVFPP
+1219 SVPPPSPSNFVFPP
-1233 FSFATPSL
+1233 FSFPSPSL
-1241 NPLSMSRLPNLSP
+1241 NPLSMSRLPNCSP
-1254 FLHGFN
+1254 FVHGFN

-1306 SNSPKCR
+1306 SNSPKYR
-1313 ENKWTQKQTK
+1313 ENKWIQKQAK
-1323 HEREQSEL
+1323 DEREQSEL
-1331 MWQNDSKDEFGQSP
+1331 MWLNDTKDEFGQSP
-1345 RQMQPPTSLPQMSTN
+1345 RQMQPPTSLPQIN
-1360 KAKQQAQ
+1360 INNPKQQEQ
-1367 CKNRKKFE
+1367 CKNRKNFE

-1387 TVDPTTITK
+1387 PVDPTMVTK

-1447 SCKEKVCHSTQ
+1447 RCREKICHSTQ
-1458 TEEFLKLQT
+1458 TEEFFKPRT
-1467 CSTTKDELE
+1467 CSATKDEVE

-1481 KKSSDLSSES
+1481 NKSSDLSS
-1491 LPHWP
+1491 
-1496 SSRRNDKSAAPSTS
+1496 
-1510 LSAVGPALPAH
+1510 AH
-1521 TRGVPLEL
+1521 TRGALLES
-1529 NRNACTEAPETGS
+1529 NRNACSEAPETGS

-1600 RHLSEKSCKEVEH
+1600 RHLSEKSCKEGEH
-1613 SLSRNSAVWMTCNS
+1613 TLSRNSAVWMTCNS

-1643 CGKTDDHQA
+1643 CGKTTDHQA
-1652 RLDLQHEDAEYIESL
+1652 RIDLQQHEDAEYVESL

-1672 LSVSSNLEPFA
+1672 LSTSSNLEPFA

-1717 DVCTSAVKCAEVGYT
+1717 NVCTSAVECAEDGYT
-1732 SGNSCTIDHIAD
+1732 TGNSCMIDHITD

-1790 CMVLALTQQNDESKE
+1790 RMVLALTQQNDESKE

-1874 VASFKQRY
+1874 VAAFKQRY

-1888 HFKENGSSA
+1888 HFKENVSSA
-1897 EEIED
+1897 EELED

-1911 TAVADDHKPNEPN
+1911 TAVADDRKPNETN
-1924 EVELVMKGGL
+1924 EAELVMKSGL
-1934 SDRDEDDIDGE
+1934 SDREEDDVDSE

-1977 EIEDFAAGTIDV
+1977 EIEDFDAGTIDV

-2009 HPEPSKDDVISQSM
+2009 RPEPSKDDVVNQSL
-2023 KTHLTGATAINESS
+2023 KTNLTASAENESS
-2037 PTPDLPS
+2037 PILHLPS
-2044 ESLQNTQ
+2044 EPLQNTQ
-2051 FDAAI
+2051 FDAAN
-2056 EDTKS
+2056 EDIKS

-2066 SFCESAN
+2066 PFCESAN
-2073 AGIEMELENDLERTP
+2073 AGTAMQMDLENDLQGTP
-2088 ESSLAGSPSTDSP
+2088 ESSLAGSPDTDSP
-2101 VLVNDYQEAGSG
+2101 VLVNDY
-2113 NLSQKS
+2113 
-2119 DEDDFVK
+2119 D
-2126 VDNLPPSL
+2126 
-2134 SVLSEEELMRRISEE
+2134 ELMRRISEE

-2161 ADEDGVQELAGKS
+2161 VDGAQELAGNS

>member
-1 MATGGDPLFEER
+1 MATGGDPLFEEN

-68 SPESSPGVG
+68 SPESSPGAG

-98 PDCAELERLKQRIN
+98 PDSAELERLKQRIN

-159 PDLNPQRRETKL
+159 PDISPQRRETKL

-187 PSDHVSLGDGQ
+187 PNDQVSLGEDQ

-257 KFLQKMLARENEDD
+257 KFLQKMLARENEED
-271 EVGTTDSAVGSG
+271 EIGTTDSAVGSG
-283 SVADSTSLNLDAQ
+283 SVADSTSLNLDVQ

-307 SLSVRPRIEDKLGN
+307 SVRPRIEDKLGN

-465 RRQAE
+465 RRRAE

-535 PGASCSSHKSDQR
+535 PGVSCSSHKSDQR
-548 SSVAPPTEADAA
+548 SSISAPTEAGAA

-566 SLASSACILDS
+566 SLASSACVLDS
-577 APSQH
+577 IPSQH
-582 ENDTEDNANANPRKK
+582 ENDAEDNANPRKK
-597 LRKLE
+597 LKKLK

-632 TKEEDDET
+632 TKEDDDDET

-651 NPDAVTNIRN
+651 NPETVRNIRN

-671 TASRMVALNETSSHS
+671 SASRMATLNGTSSRN

-698 RTTNLQTSNAP
+698 RPTNLQTLNVP

-719 VECSR
+719 VECSH
-724 YNDEKNEARNVDET
+724 YNGEKDEGRNVDET

-743 QEDCASEGTISSRRS
+743 QGECASEGTLSSRRS
-758 SLVEEADQDFE
+758 SFVEEADQDFE

-793 VQEVPDS
+793 VQEVPDA

-809 DFSLT
+809 DISLT
-814 EEDQHTQ
+814 EEDQHRQ
-821 QPNNTRSSASRNS
+821 QPNNARTDASRSS

-846 FYEAKLQQQQEEL
+846 FYEAKLQQQQQEL

-888 STSSAG
+888 STSSTG

-903 VTSTPAICGQGA
+903 VTSTPAISGQGA

-971 SINAASVKS
+971 SIIAASVKS

-1010 DDEDDEEEEEN
+1010 DDDDEEDEEEEN
-1021 NDDAGDDEEE
+1021 NDDVGDDDEEE

-1038 IVQSEVE
+1038 IAQSEVE

-1061 QGTHNSRES
+1061 KGTRNSRES
-1070 KNRWKDKR
+1070 KNRWDKR
-1078 TCSIDGNYRP
+1078 ACSIDGNYRP

-1128 RQLEFSTNVCQTLM
+1128 RQLEFSTNMCQTLM

-1199 LNDLLHQQQQDKKT
+1199 LNELLHQQQQDKKP
-1213 ENHRDS
+1213 ENHRAS
-1219 SVPPPSPSNYVFPP
+1219 SVPPPSPSNFVFPP
-1233 FSFATPSL
+1233 FSFPSPSL
-1241 NPLSMSRLPNLSP
+1241 NPLSMSRLPNYSP
-1254 FLHGFN
+1254 FVHGFN

-1313 ENKWTQKQTK
+1313 ENKWIQKQAK
-1323 HEREQSEL
+1323 DEREQSEL
-1331 MWQNDSKDEFGQSP
+1331 MWLNDTKDEFGQSP
-1345 RQMQPPTSLPQMSTN
+1345 RQMQPPTSAPQIN
-1360 KAKQQAQ
+1360 INNPKQQEQ
-1367 CKNRKKFE
+1367 CKNRKNFE

-1387 TVDPTTITK
+1387 PVDPTMVTK

-1418 KCKKTYL
+1418 KCKKTYP

-1447 SCKEKVCHSTQ
+1447 RCREKICHSTQ
-1458 TEEFLKLQT
+1458 TEEFFKPRT
-1467 CSTTKDELE
+1467 CSATKDEVE

-1481 KKSSDLSSES
+1481 NKSSDLSS
-1491 LPHWP
+1491 
-1496 SSRRNDKSAAPSTS
+1496 
-1510 LSAVGPALPAH
+1510 AH
-1521 TRGVPLEL
+1521 TRGALLES
-1529 NRNACTEAPETGS
+1529 NRNACSEAPETGS

-1600 RHLSEKSCKEVEH
+1600 RHLSEKSCKEGEH
-1613 SLSRNSAVWMTCNS
+1613 TLSRNSAVWMTCNS

-1643 CGKTDDHQA
+1643 CGKTTDHQT
-1652 RLDLQHEDAEYIESL
+1652 RIDLQQHEDAEYVESL

-1672 LSVSSNLEPFA
+1672 LSTSSNLEPFA

-1717 DVCTSAVKCAEVGYT
+1717 NVCTSAVECAEDGYT
-1732 SGNSCTIDHIAD
+1732 TGNSCMIDHITD

-1790 CMVLALTQQNDESKE
+1790 RMVLALTQQNDESKE

-1882 TTEEKQ
+1882 ATEEKQ
-1888 HFKENGSSA
+1888 HFKENVSSA
-1897 EEIED
+1897 EELED

-1911 TAVADDHKPNEPN
+1911 TAIADDRKPNESN
-1924 EVELVMKGGL
+1924 EAELVMKSGL
-1934 SDRDEDDIDGE
+1934 SDREEDDVDSE

-1977 EIEDFAAGTIDV
+1977 EIEDFDAGTIDV

-2009 HPEPSKDDVISQSM
+2009 RPEPSKDDVVSQSL
-2023 KTHLTGATAINESS
+2023 KTNLTASAENESS
-2037 PTPDLPS
+2037 PILHLPS
-2044 ESLQNTQ
+2044 EPLQNTQ
-2051 FDAAI
+2051 FDAAN
-2056 EDTKS
+2056 EDIKS

-2066 SFCESAN
+2066 PFCESAN
-2073 AGIEMELENDLERTP
+2073 TGTAMQMELENDLQGTP
-2088 ESSLAGSPSTDSP
+2088 ESSLAGSPDTDSP

-2126 VDNLPPSL
+2126 VENLPPSL
-2134 SVLSEEELMRRISEE
+2134 SVLSEDELMRRISEE

-2161 ADEDGVQELAGKS
+2161 VNGAQELAGNS

>member
-1 MATGGDPLFEER
+1 MATGGAALFEESV
-13 IEDQDLS
+13 EDQDLP

-77 RRRAKT
+77 RRRTKP

-98 PDCAELERLKQRIN
+98 PDSAELERLKQRIN

-171 PTSRMDL
+171 STPRVDL
-178 FGSISKDSL
+178 FASISKDSL
-187 PSDHVSLGDGQ
+187 QSDQVSLGDDR

-212 IQIRDYISKAHSMRD
+212 IQIRDYISKARSMRD

-241 LSQLINHLK
+241 LSQLIDHLK

-257 KFLQKMLARENEDD
+257 TFLQKMLARENEED
-271 EVGTTDSAVGSG
+271 EIGTTDSAVGSG
-283 SVADSTSLNLDAQ
+283 SVADSTSLNLDVQ

-307 SLSVRPRIEDKLGN
+307 SLRVRPRIEDKLGN
-321 AASQA
+321 TASQA

-358 HGISSKED
+358 HGISSKDD
-366 DQHRNAKEEL
+366 DQHRDAKEEL

-423 VVTETTGSVS
+423 VVVTETTGSVS

-457 NSQSVPDN
+457 NSQPQSVPDN

-494 VQLVNKLKVL
+494 AQLVNKLKVL

-535 PGASCSSHKSDQR
+535 PGVSGSFHRSDQR
-548 SSVAPPTEADAA
+548 SSVSAPTEAGAT

-566 SLASSACILDS
+566 SLASSACVLGSIPSLHDS
-577 APSQH
+577 
-582 ENDTEDNANANPRKK
+582 DIEDNANPREKLKK
-597 LRKLE
+597 LK

-632 TKEEDDET
+632 TKEDEDET
-640 EEESLYYSDQG
+640 EEESMYYSDQE
-651 NPDAVTNIRN
+651 NPETVTNIRN
-661 PQRCNWTDIS
+661 PQRCNWADIS
-671 TASRMVALNETSSHS
+671 SASRMVALNGTNNRN

-698 RTTNLQTSNAP
+698 RPTNVQTSNVPP
-709 LPSDEPHISY
+709 LSDEPHISY
-719 VECSR
+719 VECSH
-724 YNDEKNEARNVDET
+724 YNDEKDEDGNVDET
-738 QEHET
+738 QEHEI
-743 QEDCASEGTISSRRS
+743 QEECASEGTISSRRS
-758 SLVEEADQDFE
+758 SFVGETDQDFE

-781 QKLRQLQELVAM
+781 HKLRQLQELVTL
-793 VQEVPDS
+793 VQEVPDA
-800 TGIDISNFP
+800 TGVDISNFP

-814 EEDQHTQ
+814 EEDQDRQ
-821 QPNNTRSSASRNS
+821 QPNNTRTNASRSS
-834 KKVALDEEKREK
+834 KEVALDEKEREK
-846 FYEAKLQQQQEEL
+846 FYEAKLQQQQQEL

-874 KIRHLQR
+874 KIKHLQR

-888 STSSAG
+888 STSNAG
-894 NLSKIKVPI
+894 NLSKIKVPV
-903 VTSTPAICGQGA
+903 VTSTPAVSGQGA

-957 MAEHQRQKTLTESN
+957 MAEHQRQKTLTDSN
-971 SINAASVKS
+971 SIIATSVRS
-980 EGTETQDTQQLSRT
+980 GETQGTQQLSRT

-1010 DDEDDEEEEEN
+1010 DDDDDDEEEEN
-1021 NDDAGDDEEE
+1021 NDGAGNDVNDDDEEE
-1031 NDYQSDG
+1031 EDDYQSDG
-1038 IVQSEVE
+1038 IAQPEEELE
-1045 TSSHETY
+1045 TNSHETH
-1052 TVYPNQNRS
+1052 TVYTNQSRS
-1061 QGTHNSRES
+1061 QETHNSRAS

-1078 TCSIDGNYRP
+1078 TCSVDGNYRP

-1128 RQLEFSTNVCQTLM
+1128 RQLEFSTNMCQTLM

-1199 LNDLLHQQQQDKKT
+1199 LNDLLHQQQQDKQP
-1213 ENHRDS
+1213 ENQRDS
-1219 SVPPPSPSNYVFPP
+1219 SVPPPSPSNFVFPP
-1233 FSFATPSL
+1233 FSFPSPSL
-1241 NPLSMSRLPNLSP
+1241 NPLSMSRFPNCSP
-1254 FLHGFN
+1254 FVHGFN
-1260 LNPIFPPGF
+1260 LNPIFSPGF
-1269 SDLSQNVSVQ
+1269 SDLSQNISVQ

-1293 GKTEYLAFPKPFE
+1293 GKTESFAFPKPFE
-1306 SNSPKCR
+1306 SNSPKSR
-1313 ENKWTQKQTK
+1313 ESKWIQKQAK
-1323 HEREQSEL
+1323 DEREQSEL
-1331 MWQNDSKDEFGQSP
+1331 VWLNNTKDELGQSP
-1345 RQMQPPTSLPQMSTN
+1345 RQTQPTTSLPQMN
-1360 KAKQQAQ
+1360 INNPKQQAQ
-1367 CKNRKKFE
+1367 GKNRKNFE
-1375 ESSLESFSSMPD
+1375 EESLESFSSMPD
-1387 TVDPTTITK
+1387 PVDPTTVTK

-1418 KCKKTYL
+1418 KSKKTYFH
-1425 HQKNHQEISA
+1425 HQKNQEIST
-1435 GFESAS
+1435 GFETAS

-1447 SCKEKVCHSTQ
+1447 SCREKVCHSTQ
-1458 TEEFLKLQT
+1458 TEEFLKPRT
-1467 CSTTKDELE
+1467 SSTTKDELQ

-1481 KKSSDLSSES
+1481 KKSSDLSS
-1491 LPHWP
+1491 
-1496 SSRRNDKSAAPSTS
+1496 
-1510 LSAVGPALPAH
+1510 
-1521 TRGVPLEL
+1521 
-1529 NRNACTEAPETGS
+1529 ETGS

-1600 RHLSEKSCKEVEH
+1600 RHLSEKSYKEGEH
-1613 SLSRNSAVWMTCNS
+1613 TLSRSSAVWMACNS

-1637 SDDEEV
+1637 SDDEEA
-1643 CGKTDDHQA
+1643 CGKTTDNQA
-1652 RLDLQHEDAEYIESL
+1652 RIGIQQNEDAEYIESL
-1667 ENASM
+1667 ENAST
-1672 LSVSSNLEPFA
+1672 LSTSSNLEPFA

-1708 FEVENNQIV
+1708 FEVENNQIT
-1717 DVCTSAVKCAEVGYT
+1717 DVCTNAIECAEGGYAA
-1732 SGNSCTIDHIAD
+1732 GNSCTIDHITD

-1777 DDVCSPQLLTTIG
+1777 DDVCSPQLLTAIG
-1790 CMVLALTQQNDESKE
+1790 RMVLALTQQNDESKE
-1805 FVKFFHEQL
+1805 FVKFFHKQL

-1860 SSVAAKQRCKRLKE
+1860 SSVAAKQRCKRRLKE

-1882 TTEEKQ
+1882 ASEEKQ
-1888 HFKENGSSA
+1888 HFKEDGSSA
-1897 EEIED
+1897 EELED

-1911 TAVADDHKPNEPN
+1911 TATTDNLKANEN
-1924 EVELVMKGGL
+1924 VEAEMVMKSGL
-1934 SDRDEDDIDGE
+1934 SDREEDDADSE
-1945 ALPAECV
+1945 VMPAKCV

-1977 EIEDFAAGTIDV
+1977 EIEDFDAGAIDV

-1995 NNEIADENDPEQDV
+1995 NNEITDENDPEQDV
-2009 HPEPSKDDVISQSM
+2009 LAEPNKDDVASQTE
-2023 KTHLTGATAINESS
+2023 KTNLTVAAAENESS
-2037 PTPDLPS
+2037 PISNLPS
-2044 ESLQNTQ
+2044 ESLENTR
-2051 FDAAI
+2051 FDAAND
-2056 EDTKS
+2056 DTKS
-2061 PKRSL
+2061 PKPPL
-2066 SFCESAN
+2066 PFCEGAN
-2073 AGIEMELENDLERTP
+2073 AGTAMQMELENDLQGTP
-2088 ESSLAGSPSTDSP
+2088 ESSLAGSPDTDSP
-2101 VLVNDYQEAGSG
+2101 VLVNDYEAGSG

-2126 VDNLPPSL
+2126 VENLPPSL
-2134 SVLSEEELMRRISEE
+2134 SVLSEDELMRRISEE
-2149 EQNNNLACVLLN
+2149 EQNNNLASVLLDSDVDR
-2161 ADEDGVQELAGKS
+2161 AQELAGNS

>member
-13 IEDQDLS
+13 IEEQDLP

-33 NNRDWSLQYKK
+33 NNRDWGLQYKK
-44 ANRSSEKNK
+44 ANKSSEKNK

-68 SPESSPGVG
+68 SPESSPDVG
-77 RRRAKT
+77 RRRTKI

-92 TSHFSV
+92 ASHFSI
-98 PDCAELERLKQRIN
+98 PDSAELERLKQRIN

-159 PDLNPQRRETKL
+159 PDLNPQRSETKL

-178 FGSISKDSL
+178 FASISKDSL
-187 PSDHVSLGDGQ
+187 QSDQVSLGDDR

-212 IQIRDYISKAHSMRD
+212 IQIRDYITKARSMRD

-241 LSQLINHLK
+241 LSQLIDHLK

-257 KFLQKMLARENEDD
+257 KFLQKMLARENEED

-283 SVADSTSLNLDAQ
+283 SVADSTSLNLDVQ

-307 SLSVRPRIEDKLGN
+307 SLRVRPRIEDKLGN
-321 AASQA
+321 TASQA

-358 HGISSKED
+358 QGISSKED
-366 DQHRNAKEEL
+366 DQHRDAKEEL

-465 RRQAE
+465 RRRAE
-470 SLSLTQEVSRSRGS
+470 SLSLTQEVSRNRGS

-494 VQLVNKLKVL
+494 AQLINKLEVL

-517 LHTLRDQHV
+517 LHMLRDQHV

-535 PGASCSSHKSDQR
+535 PGVSGSSHRCDQR
-548 SSVAPPTEADAA
+548 SSVSAPAEAGTA

-566 SLASSACILDS
+566 SLASSACVLDS
-577 APSQH
+577 VPSQH
-582 ENDTEDNANANPRKK
+582 DSDAEDNANPREKLKK
-597 LRKLE
+597 LK

-632 TKEEDDET
+632 TKEDEDET
-640 EEESLYYSDQG
+640 EEESMYYSDQE
-651 NPDAVTNIRN
+651 NPETVTNIRN
-661 PQRCNWTDIS
+661 PQRCNWADIS
-671 TASRMVALNETSSHS
+671 SASRMVALNGTSNRN

-698 RTTNLQTSNAP
+698 RPTNVQTSNVP
-709 LPSDEPHISY
+709 PPSDEPHISY
-719 VECSR
+719 VECSH
-724 YNDEKNEARNVDET
+724 YSDEKDEDRNVDET
-738 QEHET
+738 QEHEI
-743 QEDCASEGTISSRRS
+743 QGECASEGTISSRRS
-758 SLVEEADQDFE
+758 SFVEETDRDFE

-781 QKLRQLQELVAM
+781 QKLRQLQDLVAM
-793 VQEVPDS
+793 EVPDE
-800 TGIDISNFP
+800 TGVDISNFP

-814 EEDQHTQ
+814 EEDQHRQ
-821 QPNNTRSSASRNS
+821 QANNTRTSPSRS
-834 KKVALDEEKREK
+834 LKEVALDEKEREK
-846 FYEAKLQQQQEEL
+846 FYEAKLQQQQQEL

-874 KIRHLQR
+874 KIKHLQR

-903 VTSTPAICGQGA
+903 VTSTPAVSGQGA
-915 TAKALPDPVAAPPPD
+915 VAKALPDPVAAPPPD

-957 MAEHQRQKTLTESN
+957 MAEHQRQKTLTDSN
-971 SINAASVKS
+971 SIIAASVRS
-980 EGTETQDTQQLSRT
+980 EGTETQGTQQLSRT

-1010 DDEDDEEEEEN
+1010 DDEEEEN
-1021 NDDAGDDEEE
+1021 NDGAGDDDEEDDYQFDGIAQPEEE
-1031 NDYQSDG
+1031 
-1038 IVQSEVE
+1038 IE

-1052 TVYPNQNRS
+1052 TVYPNQSRS
-1061 QGTHNSRES
+1061 QEKHNARES

-1078 TCSIDGNYRP
+1078 TCSVDANYRP
-1088 FPKNKQQNV
+1088 SPKNKQQNV
-1097 GMRRQENL
+1097 GTRRQENL

-1128 RQLEFSTNVCQTLM
+1128 RQLEFSTNMCQTLM

-1199 LNDLLHQQQQDKKT
+1199 LNDLLRQQQEDKKP
-1213 ENHRDS
+1213 ENQRDS
-1219 SVPPPSPSNYVFPP
+1219 SVPPPSPSSFVFPP
-1233 FSFATPSL
+1233 FSFPSPSL
-1241 NPLSMSRLPNLSP
+1241 NPLSMSRFPNFSP
-1254 FLHGFN
+1254 FVHGFN
-1260 LNPIFPPGF
+1260 LNPIFPPGC

-1286 VTEHSIS
+1286 ATEHSIS

-1313 ENKWTQKQTK
+1313 ESKWIQKQAK
-1323 HEREQSEL
+1323 DEGEQSEL
-1331 MWQNDSKDEFGQSP
+1331 VWLNDTKDVVGQSP
-1345 RQMQPPTSLPQMSTN
+1345 RQTQPPTSLPQMTVN
-1360 KAKQQAQ
+1360 NPKQQAHGKKR
-1367 CKNRKKFE
+1367 KNFE
-1375 ESSLESFSSMPD
+1375 EESLESFSSMPD
-1387 TVDPTTITK
+1387 PVDPTTVTK

-1418 KCKKTYL
+1418 KSKKTYF
-1425 HQKNHQEISA
+1425 HQKKNQEMSA
-1435 GFESAS
+1435 AS

-1447 SCKEKVCHSTQ
+1447 SCREKVCHSTQ
-1458 TEEFLKLQT
+1458 TEEFLKPRT
-1467 CSTTKDELE
+1467 SSITKDELQ

-1481 KKSSDLSSES
+1481 KKSSDLSSAHARGALLES
-1491 LPHWP
+1491 
-1496 SSRRNDKSAAPSTS
+1496 
-1510 LSAVGPALPAH
+1510 
-1521 TRGVPLEL
+1521 
-1529 NRNACTEAPETGS
+1529 NRNACSEAPETGS

-1600 RHLSEKSCKEVEH
+1600 RHLSEKSCKEGEH
-1613 SLSRNSAVWMTCNS
+1613 TLSRSSAVWMTCNS
-1627 ELTPSESLAT
+1627 ELTPSESLVT
-1637 SDDEEV
+1637 SDEEEA
-1643 CGKTDDHQA
+1643 CGKTTDHQA
-1652 RLDLQHEDAEYIESL
+1652 RIDIHQNEDAEYTESL
-1667 ENASM
+1667 ENAST
-1672 LSVSSNLEPFA
+1672 LSTSSNLEPFA

-1708 FEVENNQIV
+1708 FEVENNQIT
-1717 DVCTSAVKCAEVGYT
+1717 DVCTNAIECAEGGFAA
-1732 SGNSCTIDHIAD
+1732 GNSCTLDHITD

-1777 DDVCSPQLLTTIG
+1777 DDVCSPQLLTAIG
-1790 CMVLALTQQNDESKE
+1790 RMVLALTQQNDESKE
-1805 FVKFFHEQL
+1805 FVKFFHKQL

-1860 SSVAAKQRCKRLKE
+1860 SSVAAKHRCKRRLKE

-1888 HFKENGSSA
+1888 HFKEDGSST
-1897 EEIED
+1897 EELED

-1911 TAVADDHKPNEPN
+1911 TAIADDLKANESA
-1924 EVELVMKGGL
+1924 ETEMVMKNSL
-1934 SDRDEDDIDGE
+1934 SDREEDDADSEVIRTK
-1945 ALPAECV
+1945 CV

-1977 EIEDFAAGTIDV
+1977 EIEDFDAGTIDV

-1995 NNEIADENDPEQDV
+1995 NNEIADENDTEQDDLT
-2009 HPEPSKDDVISQSM
+2009 EPNKDDVVSQTEKINLSV
-2023 KTHLTGATAINESS
+2023 AADENESS
-2037 PTPDLPS
+2037 PTSNLPA
-2044 ESLQNTQ
+2044 ESLQNIR
-2051 FDAAI
+2051 FDGAN
-2056 EDTKS
+2056 EDPGSPKS
-2061 PKRSL
+2061 PL
-2066 SFCESAN
+2066 PFCEDAN
-2073 AGIEMELENDLERTP
+2073 AGTAMQMELENDLQGTP
-2088 ESSLAGSPSTDSP
+2088 ESSLAGSPDTDSP
-2101 VLVNDYQEAGSG
+2101 VLVNDYEAGSG

-2126 VDNLPPSL
+2126 VENLPPSV
-2134 SVLSEEELMRRISEE
+2134 SVLSEDELMRRISEE

-2161 ADEDGVQELAGKS
+2161 ADVDGAQELAGNS

>member
-1 MATGGDPLFEER
+1 MATGGDPLFEES
-13 IEDQDLS
+13 IEVQDLP

-98 PDCAELERLKQRIN
+98 PDSAELERLKQRIN
-112 FSDLDERSIG
+112 FSDLDE
-122 SDSHG
+122 
-127 RATAANNQ
+127 
-135 RPPVENRKP
+135 
-144 FNFLQQQINSNKSKE
+144 
-159 PDLNPQRRETKL
+159 
-171 PTSRMDL
+171 
-178 FGSISKDSL
+178 
-187 PSDHVSLGDGQ
+187 
-198 GESEIESSQVVSRL
+198 
-212 IQIRDYISKAHSMRD
+212 
-227 DLMEKNERSANVER
+227 
-241 LSQLINHLK
+241 
-250 EQEKSYM
+250 
-257 KFLQKMLARENEDD
+257 ARENEED

-283 SVADSTSLNLDAQ
+283 SVADSTSLNLDVQ
-296 SEASDATEASR
+296 SEASDATE
-307 SLSVRPRIEDKLGN
+307 
-321 AASQA
+321 
-326 QGSSVTST
+326 
-334 PKGETDR
+334 
-341 LGLNDRRVWH
+341 
-351 SGINGKE
+351 
-358 HGISSKED
+358 D
-366 DQHRNAKEEL
+366 DQQRNAKEEL
-376 ENLKKQHELLKRM
+376 ENLKKQHDLLKRM
-389 LEQQEQLRTLQGRQA
+389 LEQQEQLRALQGRQA

-465 RRQAE
+465 RRRAE

-535 PGASCSSHKSDQR
+535 PGVSCSSHKSDQR
-548 SSVAPPTEADAA
+548 SSVSAPTEADAA

-577 APSQH
+577 VPSQH
-582 ENDTEDNANANPRKK
+582 ENDAEDNANPRKK

-632 TKEEDDET
+632 TKEDDDET

-651 NPDAVTNIRN
+651 NPETVTNIRN

-671 TASRMVALNETSSHS
+671 SASRMVALNGTSSRN

-698 RTTNLQTSNAP
+698 RPTNLQASNVP
-709 LPSDEPHISY
+709 VPSDEPQISY

-724 YNDEKNEARNVDET
+724 YNDEKGESRNVDET
-738 QEHET
+738 QERET
-743 QEDCASEGTISSRRS
+743 HGDNASEGTMSSRRS
-758 SLVEEADQDFE
+758 SFVEEADQDFE

-800 TGIDISNFP
+800 TDIDISNFP

-814 EEDQHTQ
+814 EEDQHRQ
-821 QPNNTRSSASRNS
+821 QPNNTRTNASRSS

-846 FYEAKLQQQQEEL
+846 FYEAKLQQQQQEL

-915 TAKALPDPVAAPPPD
+915 TAKPLPDPVAAPPPD

-971 SINAASVKS
+971 SVIAASVKS

-1010 DDEDDEEEEEN
+1010 DDDDEDDEEDEEEDN
-1021 NDDAGDDEEE
+1021 NDDAGDDDEEE

-1038 IVQSEVE
+1038 IAQSEVE

-1061 QGTHNSRES
+1061 QGTHSSRES
-1070 KNRWKDKR
+1070 KNRCKDKR
-1078 TCSIDGNYRP
+1078 TCSVDGNYRP
-1088 FPKNKQQNV
+1088 SPKNKQQNV

-1120 QEQVNQLT
+1120 QEQINQLT
-1128 RQLEFSTNVCQTLM
+1128 RQLEFSTNMCQTLM

-1199 LNDLLHQQQQDKKT
+1199 LNDLLHQQQQDKKP
-1213 ENHRDS
+1213 ENQRDS
-1219 SVPPPSPSNYVFPP
+1219 SVPPPSPSNFVFPS
-1233 FSFATPSL
+1233 FSFPSPSL
-1241 NPLSMSRLPNLSP
+1241 NPLSMSRLPNCSP
-1254 FLHGFN
+1254 FVHGFN

-1313 ENKWTQKQTK
+1313 ENKWIQKQAK
-1323 HEREQSEL
+1323 DEREQSEL
-1331 MWQNDSKDEFGQSP
+1331 MWLNDSKGEFGQSP
-1345 RQMQPPTSLPQMSTN
+1345 RQMQPPTSLPQMSIN
-1360 KAKQQAQ
+1360 NPKQQTQ
-1367 CKNRKKFE
+1367 CKNRKNFE

-1387 TVDPTTITK
+1387 PVDPTTVTK

-1425 HQKNHQEISA
+1425 LQKNHQEISA
-1435 GFESAS
+1435 GSKIFDQNKVDQKLLLRQICQFLKWNYDLEQRCYHSVIQDTICHCKQLICFESAS

-1447 SCKEKVCHSTQ
+1447 SCREKICHSTQ
-1458 TEEFLKLQT
+1458 TEEFLKPQT
-1467 CSTTKDELE
+1467 CSTTKDEME

-1481 KKSSDLSSES
+1481 KKSSDLSS
-1491 LPHWP
+1491 
-1496 SSRRNDKSAAPSTS
+1496 
-1510 LSAVGPALPAH
+1510 AH
-1521 TRGVPLEL
+1521 TRGALLES
-1529 NRNACTEAPETGS
+1529 NKNACSEAPETGS

-1600 RHLSEKSCKEVEH
+1600 RHLSEKSCKEGEH
-1613 SLSRNSAVWMTCNS
+1613 TLSRNSAVWMTCNS

-1643 CGKTDDHQA
+1643 CGKTTDHQV
-1652 RLDLQHEDAEYIESL
+1652 RLDLQQHDDAEYIESL

-1672 LSVSSNLEPFA
+1672 LSTSSNLEPFA

-1717 DVCTSAVKCAEVGYT
+1717 DVCTSAVKCAEAGYT
-1732 SGNSCTIDHIAD
+1732 AANSCTIDHIAD

-1790 CMVLALTQQNDESKE
+1790 RMVLTLTQQNDESKE

-1897 EEIED
+1897 EELED

-1911 TAVADDHKPNEPN
+1911 TVIADDHKPNEAN

-1934 SDRDEDDIDGE
+1934 SDREEDDVDSE
-1945 ALPAECV
+1945 VLPEECV

-1977 EIEDFAAGTIDV
+1977 EIEDFDAGTIDV

-2009 HPEPSKDDVISQSM
+2009 RPEPSKDDVVSQSV
-2023 KTHLTGATAINESS
+2023 KTNLIVASAENENS
-2037 PTPDLPS
+2037 PTPHLSS

-2051 FDAAI
+2051 FETAN

-2066 SFCESAN
+2066 PFCESAN
-2073 AGIEMELENDLERTP
+2073 AGAAMQMELENDLQGTP
-2088 ESSLAGSPSTDSP
+2088 ESSLAGSPDTDSP

-2126 VDNLPPSL
+2126 VENLPPSL

-2161 ADEDGVQELAGKS
+2161 PDVDGAQELAGSS

>member
-1 MATGGDPLFEER
+1 MATGGDPLFEES
-13 IEDQDLS
+13 IEDH

-44 ANRSSEKNK
+44 ANGSSEKNK
-53 KKLSAGSESRLTNDI
+53 KKLSAGSESRVTNDI

-77 RRRAKT
+77 RRRGKT

-92 TSHFSV
+92 ASRFSV
-98 PDCAELERLKQRIN
+98 PDSAELERLKQRIN

-159 PDLNPQRRETKL
+159 LDINPQRREAKL
-171 PTSRMDL
+171 PTARMDL
-178 FGSISKDSL
+178 FASINKDLL
-187 PSDHVSLGDGQ
+187 PSDQASLRDDQ

-241 LSQLINHLK
+241 LSELIDHLK

-257 KFLQKMLARENEDD
+257 KFLQNMLARENEDD
-271 EVGTTDSAVGSG
+271 DVGTTDSAVGSG
-283 SVADSTSLNLDAQ
+283 SIADSTSLNLDVQ

-307 SLSVRPRIEDKLGN
+307 SLSVRPCIEDKLGN

-334 PKGETDR
+334 PKRETDR
-341 LGLNDRRVWH
+341 LGLKDRRVWH

-358 HGISSKED
+358 HGISCKED

-376 ENLKKQHELLKRM
+376 ENLRKQHELLKRM
-389 LEQQEQLRTLQGRQA
+389 LEQQEQLKTLQGRQA

-433 GLSITSELNEE
+433 GLSLTSELNEE

-470 SLSLTQEVSRSRGS
+470 SLSLTHEVSRSRVS
-484 STSEHLSEQK
+484 STSDHLSEQK

-517 LHTLRDQHV
+517 LHVLRDQHV
-526 NNSSISSSA
+526 NNSSFCSSA
-535 PGASCSSHKSDQR
+535 PAVPCSSHKSDQR
-548 SSVAPPTEADAA
+548 SCLSAPAEADTA

-566 SLASSACILDS
+566 SLASSACVLDS
-577 APSQH
+577 MPSQH
-582 ENDTEDNANANPRKK
+582 ENDAQDNPNPRKK
-597 LRKLE
+597 LKKLK

-632 TKEEDDET
+632 TKDDDNET

-651 NPDAVTNIRN
+651 NPETISNIRN
-661 PQRCNWTDIS
+661 PQRSNWTDIS
-671 TASRMVALNETSSHS
+671 GSSRMVPQNGTSCRN
-686 GRLLNTDCEINN
+686 GRLLNTECEINN
-698 RTTNLQTSNAP
+698 RPTNLQTSKVL
-709 LPSDEPHISY
+709 LPSDEPHVSY

-724 YNDEKNEARNVDET
+724 FNDERDEDRNSDTT
-738 QEHET
+738 QK
-743 QEDCASEGTISSRRS
+743 QEVQGECASEGTISSRRS
-758 SLVEEADQDFE
+758 SFVEETDQDFE

-793 VQEVPDS
+793 VQEVPDA
-800 TGIDISNFP
+800 TNIDISNLP
-809 DFSLT
+809 DFSLI
-814 EEDQHTQ
+814 EEDQHRQ
-821 QPNNTRSSASRNS
+821 QPNNTRTNAPRSSKEVS
-834 KKVALDEEKREK
+834 LDEEKREK
-846 FYEAKLQQQQEEL
+846 FYEAKLQQQQQEL

-894 NLSKIKVPI
+894 NLTKIKVPI
-903 VTSTPAICGQGA
+903 VTSTPAITGQSA
-915 TAKALPDPVAAPPPD
+915 TAKTLPDPVAAPPPD

-957 MAEHQRQKTLTESN
+957 MAEHQRQKSLTENN
-971 SINAASVKS
+971 SVAASVKS

-1010 DDEDDEEEEEN
+1010 DEEDDDDDEEEEN
-1021 NDDAGDDEEE
+1021 NDAGDEEE
-1031 NDYQSDG
+1031 NDERSDA
-1038 IVQSEVE
+1038 IAHSEVE

-1052 TVYPNQNRS
+1052 TLYPNQERS
-1061 QGTHNSRES
+1061 QGTRNSRES
-1070 KNRWKDKR
+1070 KKRWKDKR
-1078 TCSIDGNYRP
+1078 TCSSDGNYRS
-1088 FPKNKQQNV
+1088 FHKNKQHNV
-1097 GMRRQENL
+1097 SMRRQENL

-1128 RQLEFSTNVCQTLM
+1128 RQLEFSTNMCHTLM

-1147 LSYLLQTFLTGP
+1147 LSCLLQTFLTGP

-1199 LNDLLHQQQQDKKT
+1199 LNDLLHQQHQDKKP
-1213 ENHRDS
+1213 ENQRDS
-1219 SVPPPSPSNYVFPP
+1219 GVPPPSPNSFVFPP
-1233 FSFATPSL
+1233 FSFPSPSL
-1241 NPLSMSRLPNLSP
+1241 NPLSMSRFPNCSP
-1254 FLHGFN
+1254 FVHGFN
-1260 LNPIFPPGF
+1260 LNPIFPPGL
-1269 SDLSQNVSVQ
+1269 SDLTQNVSVQ
-1279 SNEQQPL
+1279 SNEQQP
-1286 VTEHSIS
+1286 VVSEHSIS

-1306 SNSPKCR
+1306 SNSPKYR
-1313 ENKWTQKQTK
+1313 ENKWIHKRAKDET
-1323 HEREQSEL
+1323 EQSEL
-1331 MWQNDSKDEFGQSP
+1331 MWLHDTRNEFGESP
-1345 RQMQPPTSLPQMSTN
+1345 RQMQPNTSLPQSNMN
-1360 KAKQQAQ
+1360 KPKQHVQ
-1367 CKNRKKFE
+1367 CKNRKNFE

-1387 TVDPTTITK
+1387 PVDPTTVTK

-1408 LASKDKTPKG
+1408 LASRDKTPKG
-1418 KCKKTYL
+1418 KCKKTYF
-1425 HQKNHQEISA
+1425 HQKNQQEMTA

-1441 ISSASE
+1441 NTSASE
-1447 SCKEKVCHSTQ
+1447 TCQEKVCHSTQ
-1458 TEEFLKLQT
+1458 TEEFLKPRT
-1467 CSTTKDELE
+1467 CSTTKDELQ
-1476 EKSKR
+1476 EKSKQR
-1481 KKSSDLSSES
+1481 KSSDFSSEYTTG
-1491 LPHWP
+1491 
-1496 SSRRNDKSAAPSTS
+1496 AF
-1510 LSAVGPALPAH
+1510 
-1521 TRGVPLEL
+1521 LES
-1529 NRNACTEAPETGS
+1529 NRNRFNEAPETGS

-1600 RHLSEKSCKEVEH
+1600 RHLSDKSYKEGEH
-1613 SLSRNSAVWMTCNS
+1613 TLSQNSAVWMTCNS

-1637 SDDEEV
+1637 SDDEDT
-1643 CGKTDDHQA
+1643 CGKTTDHQA
-1652 RLDLQHEDAEYIESL
+1652 KIDHQQHEDAEYIESL

-1672 LSVSSNLEPFA
+1672 LSTSSNLEPFA

-1708 FEVENNQIV
+1708 FEVENNQI
-1717 DVCTSAVKCAEVGYT
+1717 DVCASAIECVKDGYNA
-1732 SGNSCTIDHIAD
+1732 GNSCTADHVSD
-1744 ASDVTCPRIDTQ
+1744 ASNVTCPRVDTQ

-1777 DDVCSPQLLTTIG
+1777 DDVCSPQLLSTIG
-1790 CMVLALTQQNDESKE
+1790 CMVLTLTQQNDESKE
-1805 FVKFFHEQL
+1805 FVKFFHDQL

-1860 SSVAAKQRCKRLKE
+1860 NSVAAKQRCKRLKE

-1888 HFKENGSSA
+1888 HSKENGSSA
-1897 EEIED
+1897 EELED

-1911 TAVADDHKPNEPN
+1911 TANADGLKVNEST
-1924 EVELVMKGGL
+1924 EAELVLKSAL
-1934 SDRDEDDIDGE
+1934 SDREEDDVDSE
-1945 ALPAECV
+1945 VLPAKCV

-1977 EIEDFAAGTIDV
+1977 EIEDFDSGAIDV

-1995 NNEIADENDPEQDV
+1995 NNEIADENDPEQDTR
-2009 HPEPSKDDVISQSM
+2009 PEPTKDDVTSQAM
-2023 KTHLTGATAINESS
+2023 KTNLTVVAENESS
-2037 PTPDLPS
+2037 PNPDLPN
-2044 ESLQNTQ
+2044 EPFQHNP
-2051 FDAAI
+2051 FDAAN
-2056 EDTKS
+2056 EDKKS
-2061 PKRSL
+2061 PKPSL
-2066 SFCESAN
+2066 AFCENAN
-2073 AGIEMELENDLERTP
+2073 AGTAVQMEQENDLQGTP
-2088 ESSLAGSPSTDSP
+2088 ESSLAGSPDTDSP
-2101 VLVNDYQEAGSG
+2101 VLVNDYEAGSG

-2126 VDNLPPSL
+2126 VENVPPSL
-2134 SVLSEEELMRRISEE
+2134 SALSEDELVRRISEE
-2149 EQNNNLACVLLN
+2149 EQHNNLACVLLN
-2161 ADEDGVQELAGKS
+2161 ADGAQELAGNS
-2174 ETLKEP
+2174 DTLKEP
-2180 ENGGARSA
+2180 DDGGARST

>member
-1 MATGGDPLFEER
+1 MVSMATGGDPSFEER

-68 SPESSPGVG
+68 SPESSPGIG

-98 PDCAELERLKQRIN
+98 PDSAELERLKQRIN

-144 FNFLQQQINSNKSKE
+144 FNFLQQQINSNKSKD

-178 FGSISKDSL
+178 FGSKSKDSL
-187 PSDHVSLGDGQ
+187 PSDHASLGDDQ

-257 KFLQKMLARENEDD
+257 KFLQKMLARENEED

-283 SVADSTSLNLDAQ
+283 SVADSTSLNLDVQ
-296 SEASDATEASR
+296 SEASDAT
-307 SLSVRPRIEDKLGN
+307 
-321 AASQA
+321 
-326 QGSSVTST
+326 
-334 PKGETDR
+334 
-341 LGLNDRRVWH
+341 
-351 SGINGKE
+351 
-358 HGISSKED
+358 ED

-470 SLSLTQEVSRSRGS
+470 SLSLTQEVSRSRDS

-535 PGASCSSHKSDQR
+535 PGASCSSHRSDQR
-548 SSVAPPTEADAA
+548 SSVAAPTEADAA
-560 INREPS
+560 TNREPS

-577 APSQH
+577 TPSQH
-582 ENDTEDNANANPRKK
+582 ENDTEENANPRKK

-632 TKEEDDET
+632 TKEDDDET

-651 NPDAVTNIRN
+651 NPEAVTNIRN

-671 TASRMVALNETSSHS
+671 TASRVVALNETSSRS

-698 RTTNLQTSNAP
+698 RPTNLQTSNAP

-738 QEHET
+738 QAHET
-743 QEDCASEGTISSRRS
+743 QEDCASEGTVSSQRS

-781 QKLRQLQELVAM
+781 HKLRQLQELVAM

-821 QPNNTRSSASRNS
+821 QPNNTRSSASRSS

-915 TAKALPDPVAAPPPD
+915 TVEALPDPVAAPPPD

-1010 DDEDDEEEEEN
+1010 DEEDDEDDEEEEEN
-1021 NDDAGDDEEE
+1021 NADAGDDDEEE

-1038 IVQSEVE
+1038 IAQSEVE

-1128 RQLEFSTNVCQTLM
+1128 RQLEFSTNMCQTLM

-1199 LNDLLHQQQQDKKT
+1199 LNDLLHQQQKDKKT

-1233 FSFATPSL
+1233 FSFATPCL

-1306 SNSPKCR
+1306 SNSPKYR

-1323 HEREQSEL
+1323 DEREQSEL
-1331 MWQNDSKDEFGQSP
+1331 MWQNYSKDEFGQSP
-1345 RQMQPPTSLPQMSTN
+1345 RQMQPPTSLPQTSTN

-1387 TVDPTTITK
+1387 PVDPTTITK

-1447 SCKEKVCHSTQ
+1447 SYKEKVCHSTQ

-1481 KKSSDLSSES
+1481 KKSSDLSS
-1491 LPHWP
+1491 
-1496 SSRRNDKSAAPSTS
+1496 
-1510 LSAVGPALPAH
+1510 AH
-1521 TRGVPLEL
+1521 TGGAPLEL
-1529 NRNACTEAPETGS
+1529 NRNACSEAPETGS

-1643 CGKTDDHQA
+1643 CGKTADHQA

-1672 LSVSSNLEPFA
+1672 LSASSNLEPFA

-1696 ALSRMREYERMK
+1696 AMSRMREYERMK

-1717 DVCTSAVKCAEVGYT
+1717 DVCTSAVKCAEVEYT

-1911 TAVADDHKPNEPN
+1911 TAIADDHKPNEPN

-1934 SDRDEDDIDGE
+1934 SDREEDDVDSE

-1995 NNEIADENDPEQDV
+1995 NNEIADENDPEQDI
-2009 HPEPSKDDVISQSM
+2009 HPETSKDDVVSQSM
-2023 KTHLTGATAINESS
+2023 KTHLTVASAENESS
-2037 PTPDLPS
+2037 PILHLPS
-2044 ESLQNTQ
+2044 ESSQNTQ
-2051 FDAAI
+2051 FDAAN

-2073 AGIEMELENDLERTP
+2073 AGTEIELENDVEGTP

-2126 VDNLPPSL
+2126 VENLPPSL

>member
-1 MATGGDPLFEER
+1 MATGGDPLFEES
-13 IEDQDLS
+13 IEDH
-20 NCAVNNGSLDDQL
+20 NCTVNNGSLDDQL

-92 TSHFSV
+92 ASHFSV
-98 PDCAELERLKQRIN
+98 ADSAELERLKQRIN

-159 PDLNPQRRETKL
+159 LDINPQRSETKL
-171 PTSRMDL
+171 STSRMDL
-178 FGSISKDSL
+178 FASISKDSL
-187 PSDHVSLGDGQ
+187 PSDQISLGDDQ
-198 GESEIESSQVVSRL
+198 GESEIKSSQVVSRL

-241 LSQLINHLK
+241 LSQLIDHLK

-257 KFLQKMLARENEDD
+257 KFLQKMLARENEED

-283 SVADSTSLNLDAQ
+283 SVADSTSLNLDVQ

-307 SLSVRPRIEDKLGN
+307 SLSVRPCIEDKLGN

-341 LGLNDRRVWH
+341 LGLKDRRVWH

-389 LEQQEQLRTLQGRQA
+389 LEQQEQLKTLQGRQA

-409 QHKAEQTIVGMDES
+409 QHKAEQTIVGMEES

-433 GLSITSELNEE
+433 GLSLTSELNEE

-484 STSEHLSEQK
+484 STSDHLSEQK

-517 LHTLRDQHV
+517 LHILRDQHV
-526 NNSSISSSA
+526 NNSSISSSVPA
-535 PGASCSSHKSDQR
+535 VPCSSHKSDQR
-548 SSVAPPTEADAA
+548 SCLSAPAEAGAA

-566 SLASSACILDS
+566 SLASSACILE
-577 APSQH
+577 SQH
-582 ENDTEDNANANPRKK
+582 ENDAQDNSNPRKK
-597 LRKLE
+597 LKKLK

-632 TKEEDDET
+632 TNEDDNET

-651 NPDAVTNIRN
+651 NPETVTNIRN
-661 PQRCNWTDIS
+661 PQRSNWTDIS
-671 TASRMVALNETSSHS
+671 GSSRIVAQNRTSCRN
-686 GRLLNTDCEINN
+686 GRLLNTECEINN
-698 RTTNLQTSNAP
+698 RPTNLQTSKMP
-709 LPSDEPHISY
+709 LPSDEPHASY
-719 VECSR
+719 TECAR
-724 YNDEKNEARNVDET
+724 YDDEKGEDRNGVT
-738 QEHET
+738 VQE
-743 QEDCASEGTISSRRS
+743 QEIQGECASEGTISSRRS
-758 SLVEEADQDFE
+758 SFIEETDQDFE

-793 VQEVPDS
+793 VQEVPDA
-800 TGIDISNFP
+800 TDIDISNLP
-809 DFSLT
+809 DFSLI
-814 EEDQHTQ
+814 EEDQHRQ
-821 QPNNTRSSASRNS
+821 QPNNTRTNASRSS
-834 KKVALDEEKREK
+834 KEVSLDEEKREK
-846 FYEAKLQQQQEEL
+846 FYEAKLQQQQQEL

-874 KIRHLQR
+874 KIRHLQK

-888 STSSAG
+888 STSCAG

-903 VTSTPAICGQGA
+903 VTSTPAISGQTA

-957 MAEHQRQKTLTESN
+957 MAEHQRQKTLTENN
-971 SINAASVKS
+971 SIVAASVKS

-1010 DDEDDEEEEEN
+1010 DDEEEEEDDEEEENN
-1021 NDDAGDDEEE
+1021 NDAGDEEE
-1031 NDYQSDG
+1031 NDERSDA
-1038 IVQSEVE
+1038 IANSEVE

-1052 TVYPNQNRS
+1052 TVYPNQERS
-1061 QGTHNSRES
+1061 QGTRNSRES
-1070 KNRWKDKR
+1070 KKRWKDKR
-1078 TCSIDGNYRP
+1078 TCSSDGNYRS
-1088 FPKNKQQNV
+1088 FHKNKQHNV

-1128 RQLEFSTNVCQTLM
+1128 RQLEFSTNMCQTLM

-1147 LSYLLQTFLTGP
+1147 LSCLLQTFLTGP

-1199 LNDLLHQQQQDKKT
+1199 LNDLLHQQHQEKKP
-1213 ENHRDS
+1213 ENQRDS
-1219 SVPPPSPSNYVFPP
+1219 GVPPPSPNSFVFPP
-1233 FSFATPSL
+1233 CSFPSPPF
-1241 NPLSMSRLPNLSP
+1241 NPLSMSRFPNCPP
-1254 FLHGFN
+1254 FVHGFN
-1260 LNPIFPPGF
+1260 LNPVFPPGF

-1279 SNEQQPL
+1279 SNEQQP
-1286 VTEHSIS
+1286 VVSEHSIS

-1306 SNSPKCR
+1306 SNSPKYR
-1313 ENKWTQKQTK
+1313 ENKWIHKQAK
-1323 HEREQSEL
+1323 GEAEQSEL
-1331 MWQNDSKDEFGQSP
+1331 IWLHDTRGEFGESP
-1345 RQMQPPTSLPQMSTN
+1345 RQMQPHTSLTQMKTN
-1360 KAKQQAQ
+1360 KPKQQVQ
-1367 CKNRKKFE
+1367 NKKRKNFE

-1387 TVDPTTITK
+1387 PVDPTTVTK

-1418 KCKKTYL
+1418 KCKKTYF
-1425 HQKNHQEISA
+1425 HQKNQQEIAA

-1441 ISSASE
+1441 NASASE
-1447 SCKEKVCHSTQ
+1447 SCQGKVCHSTQ
-1458 TEEFLKLQT
+1458 TDEFLKPRT

-1481 KKSSDLSSES
+1481 KNSSDLSSEYA
-1491 LPHWP
+1491 
-1496 SSRRNDKSAAPSTS
+1496 K
-1510 LSAVGPALPAH
+1510 GAL
-1521 TRGVPLEL
+1521 LES
-1529 NRNACTEAPETGS
+1529 NRNACSEAPETGS

-1600 RHLSEKSCKEVEH
+1600 RHLSDKSYKEGKH
-1613 SLSRNSAVWMTCNS
+1613 TLSQNSAVWMTCNS

-1637 SDDEEV
+1637 SDDEDV
-1643 CGKTDDHQA
+1643 CGKATDHQA
-1652 RLDLQHEDAEYIESL
+1652 KIDLQQHEDAEYIESL
-1667 ENASM
+1667 KNASM
-1672 LSVSSNLEPFA
+1672 LSSTSNLEPFA

-1696 ALSRMREYERMK
+1696 ALSRMREYEHMK
-1708 FEVENNQIV
+1708 FENNQI
-1717 DVCTSAVKCAEVGYT
+1717 DLCTSAIECVEDGYNA
-1732 SGNSCTIDHIAD
+1732 GNSCTTDSVPD
-1744 ASDVTCPRIDTQ
+1744 ASNVTCPRVDTQ

-1764 IMTEVIPFLKEHM
+1764 IMAEVIPFLKEHM

-1790 CMVLALTQQNDESKE
+1790 RMVLALTQQNDESKE
-1805 FVKFFHEQL
+1805 FVKFFHDQL

-1897 EEIED
+1897 EELED

-1911 TAVADDHKPNEPN
+1911 TANADGLKVNEST
-1924 EVELVMKGGL
+1924 EAELLLKSAL
-1934 SDRDEDDIDGE
+1934 SDREEDDVDSE
-1945 ALPAECV
+1945 VLPAKCV

-1977 EIEDFAAGTIDV
+1977 EIEDFDAGTIDV

-1995 NNEIADENDPEQDV
+1995 SNEIADENDPEQDAR
-2009 HPEPSKDDVISQSM
+2009 PEPNKDDVISQSM
-2023 KTHLTGATAINESS
+2023 KTNLPMVAENESNS
-2037 PTPDLPS
+2037 NPDLPT
-2044 ESLQNTQ
+2044 ESFQTNL
-2051 FDAAI
+2051 FDVAN
-2056 EDTKS
+2056 EGKKS
-2061 PKRSL
+2061 PKSSL
-2066 SFCESAN
+2066 PFCENAN
-2073 AGIEMELENDLERTP
+2073 AGTAIQMERENDLQGTP
-2088 ESSLAGSPSTDSP
+2088 ESSLAGSPDTDSP
-2101 VLVNDYQEAGSG
+2101 VLVNDFQEAGSG

-2126 VDNLPPSL
+2126 VENLPPSL
-2134 SVLSEEELMRRISEE
+2134 SALSEDELVRRISEE
-2149 EQNNNLACVLLN
+2149 EQHNDLACVLLN
-2161 ADEDGVQELAGKS
+2161 ADGAQELAGNPD
-2174 ETLKEP
+2174 TLKEP